1 MADQINIKDV
11 LDSMMGDQESINV
24 LADYLG
30 YTVGKNPVNPDSD
43 LRIYFTDK
51 TEDKNTGVMSVLALP
66 DLDENSNTIQIRK
79 LYEQVIDIKD
89 NQLGSDFSV
98 SVVGFIGK
106 KRLVFFPMVGG
117 NRDTRLDINPKTVD
131 IDLYKRNLNYLK
143 NDQIVVEESPFGF
156 GAEIK
161 IDDKAFRRELS
172 SGFLTMV
179 SLYRKKLSEW
189 ITASDLKKYLE
200 NLVSDKAK
208 IYIEQNNIDALVQ
221 DDSYK
226 RVLSTVVDTISLR
239 QLMRRFLEGY
249 YGPDSFNVDG
259 IALGVGDGTL
269 DEAIEKAVNIAKN
282 VSEEK
287 KIKKLNK
294 EKTPIGQLDLFDA
307 SFTSEEL
314 DATSQVQ
321 VKDGQEDYLADLSK
335 KATKQFELAYGGDL
349 FAGSI
354 GDASTKID
362 NELAKQND
370 VDWAKPYIDTKEGN
384 FSFRFEDM
392 PPEAIEKQYED
403 SMSQNV
409 QITLDK
415 ETNKP
420 VVFFGDDEV
429 EQKNKGAYYTDQHF
443 VDYMVNQTVA
453 VEFQKRYDA
462 IKASLKDGDI
472 TQIDEAIKH
481 LLDLKIAD
489 FSCGGGSFLRGAFL
503 KIAEQF
509 PMLNA
514 LDYPQEIR
522 DKYDFLSNSENS
534 QYLWED
540 YVMKHMIY
548 GVDIDYKAIIIASLT
563 LTLSSLEHKPKNTKL
578 PQLIGRTLI
587 HANSLINA
595 VPYYKRE
602 EVFGKYK
609 KDIAKLRKLKST
621 DFDAF
626 IKLRDELTEKVI
638 TEAGDVSKYASFLEI
653 NCIEFCLPEI
663 FFNEDGTLKPHG
675 GLDIIIGNP
684 PWEIWKPNSDEFFSE
699 YDASYRGLP
708 NKRAKKKLEKEII
721 AKMPDVAEKWQD
733 EQDRIKAGSKYYRS
747 TDNFHYQTWKVNG
760 RKTSSDLNLYKVS
773 LERFTQLAK
782 DNALFSILVPDNF
795 ATDNGSTGLRHL
807 VIDHYE
813 LDEFLS
819 FENRKHIFAAVDGR
833 YKFAVL
839 TFKGKNPNLKEENAK
854 NNATFRTFF
863 YRKNLDD
870 LNNNEIKMQYP
881 FSFLFNMEPE
891 RYAMVE
897 SRNKAIFNLFRKIRT
912 TFQPLRDSQLIKFGN
927 DFHKTNDADKF
938 IDVEKASDSD
948 IPLYEGKYINQFLI
962 KPKEIQYVIPQNI
975 VTKKIKDDIKTYRI
989 VLRAVARAT
998 DKRSLIGTLLPP
1010 QNSCM
1015 NSLLIQKKA
1024 TDTSLA
1030 DKLFILGMLNSYV
1043 IDFILRQLISMNINQ
1058 IYLQQLPIPKDS
1070 DITDSP
1076 QIVQIT
1082 KELLKE
1088 NKGYYNDLD
1097 DVVRGDAYQNYGH
1110 DDLVAELNARIMI
1123 DFKLTRQEIVTLMHT
1138 FESAT
1143 HTKGVQ
1149 DETQRILDCYDRLS
1163 EEE

>member
-1 MADQINIKDV
+1 MADQIQIKDV

-30 YTVGKNPVNPDSD
+30 YTIGKNPVNPDSN

-51 TEDKNTGVMSVLALP
+51 TEGKSTGVMAVLAMP
-66 DLDENSNTIQIRK
+66 DLNEDSNIIQIRK
-79 LYEQVIDIKD
+79 LYEQVIDIKN

-98 SVVGFIGK
+98 SVVGFVGK

-117 NRDTRLDINPKTVD
+117 NRDTRLDINPQTVD

-143 NDQIVVEESPFGF
+143 NDSIVVEESPFGF

-208 IYIEQNNIDALVQ
+208 VYIEQNNINELVQ

-226 RVLSTVVDTISLR
+226 KVLSTVVDTISLR

-269 DEAIEKAVNIAKN
+269 DEAIE
-282 VSEEK
+282 
-287 KIKKLNK
+287 
-294 EKTPIGQLDLFDA
+294 DA
-307 SFTSEEL
+307 
-314 DATSQVQ
+314 A
-321 VKDGQEDYLADLSK
+321 
-335 KATKQFELAYGGDL
+335 
-349 FAGSI
+349 
-354 GDASTKID
+354 TKID
-362 NELAKQND
+362 NEVAKQND

-462 IKASLKDGDI
+462 IKTSLKAGDI
-472 TQIDEAIKH
+472 TQIDNAIKH

-514 LDYPQEIR
+514 LDFPQEIR

-602 EVFGKYK
+602 EVFSKYT

-621 DFDAF
+621 DFSAF
-626 IKLRDELTEKVI
+626 TKLRDYLTEKVLP
-638 TEAGDVSKYASFLEI
+638 EAGDVSKYASFLEI
-653 NCIEFCLPEI
+653 SCIEFCLPEI
-663 FFNEDGTLKPHG
+663 FFNEDGTLKSHG
-675 GLDIIIGNP
+675 GLDIVIGNP
-684 PWEIWKPNSDEFFSE
+684 PWEVWIPNADEFFSE
-699 YDASYRGLP
+699 YDQSYRKLP
-708 NKRAKKKLEKEII
+708 TKKAKKKLEKALKEKFPEIE
-721 AKMPDVAEKWQD
+721 EKWNE
-733 EQDRIKAGSKYYRS
+733 EQKKYKAGSKYFTSSNAFRFQ
-747 TDNFHYQTWKVNG
+747 NWKVDG
-760 RKTSSDLNLYKVS
+760 KKAPAHLNLYKS
-773 LERFTQLAK
+773 AIERFSQLGK
-782 DNALFSILVPDNF
+782 IDGKYSILVPDNF
-795 ATDNGSTGLRHL
+795 ATDNGAAGLRHL
-807 VIDHYE
+807 LFDHYHVM
-813 LDEFLS
+813 EFLS
-819 FENRKHIFAAVDGR
+819 FANRKKIFKAVDIR
-833 YKFAVL
+833 YKFGCL
-839 TFKGKNPNLKEENAK
+839 TYEGKDQSNKD
-854 NNATFRTFF
+854 NNFNVFF
-863 YRKNLDD
+863 YQTDLEN
-870 LNNNEIKMQYP
+870 LNNSSAKYRYP
-881 FSFLFNMEPE
+881 INFLKQVEPE
-891 RYAMVE
+891 GYNMVE
-897 SRNKAIFNLFRKIRT
+897 TPDKKTFDLFRKIQTAFPLLRESKIISFSYELNRT
-912 TFQPLRDSQLIKFGN
+912 YDSTLFNPINNG
-927 DFHKTNDADKF
+927 
-938 IDVEKASDSD
+938 SDQ
-948 IPLYEGKYINQFLI
+948 IPMYEGKYMNQFKLLPSKVKYGI
-962 KPKEIQYVIPQNI
+962 KSDQIPNALTSK
-975 VTKKIKDDIKTYRI
+975 VNSYRI
-989 VLRAVARAT
+989 ALRTVASAT
-998 DKRSLIGTLLPP
+998 NQRSLIATLLPP
-1010 QNSCM
+1010 NTISS
-1015 NSLLIQKKA
+1015 NSLVTQNMPTKMKL
-1024 TDTSLA
+1024 S
-1030 DKLFILGMLNSYV
+1030 DKLFILGVLNSYV
-1043 IDFILRQLISMNINQ
+1043 LDFILRQLISINVNN
-1058 IYLQQLPIPKDS
+1058 IYLRRLPL
-1070 DITDSP
+1070 P
-1076 QIVQIT
+1076 QKVDFRDADKIIEIVAY
-1082 KELLKE
+1082 LLKE
-1088 NKGYYNDLD
+1088 NTGYYNDLKGLAFG
-1097 DVVRGDAYQNYGH
+1097 DVYQNYDH
-1110 DDLVAELNARIMI
+1110 DQLVADLNARIMI
-1123 DFKLTRQEIVTLMHT
+1123 DFNLTRQEVVTLMHT
-1138 FESAT
+1138 FESAN
-1143 HTKGVQ
+1143 HMKDVQ
-1149 DETQRILDCYDRLS
+1149 DETQRILDSYDRLS
-1163 EEE
+1163 EEN

>member
-1 MADQINIKDV
+1 MVDKIHIKDV

-51 TEDKNTGVMSVLALP
+51 TEDKSTGVMAVLAMP
-66 DLDENSNTIQIRK
+66 DLNENSNTIQIRK
-79 LYEQVIDIKD
+79 LYEQVIDIKN

-106 KRLVFFPMVGG
+106 KRLVFFPMIGG
-117 NRDTRLDINPKTVD
+117 NRDTRLDINPKTVN

-143 NDQIVVEESPFGF
+143 NDSIVVEESPFGF

-161 IDDKAFRRELS
+161 IDDRAFRRELS
-172 SGFLTMV
+172 SGFLTTV

-208 IYIEQNNIDALVQ
+208 VYIEQNNISALVQ

-226 RVLSTVVDTISLR
+226 KVLSTVVDTISLR

-259 IALGVGDGTL
+259 IALGVGSGTL

-287 KIKKLNK
+287 DIKKLNRQ
-294 EKTPIGQLDLFDA
+294 KTSIEQLDIFKA
-307 SFTSEEL
+307 SFTPEEL
-314 DATSQVQ
+314 EATSQVQ
-321 VKDGQEDYLADLSK
+321 VKEGKKGYLADLSK
-335 KATKQFELAYGGDL
+335 KASKQFELAYGGDL

-354 GDASTKID
+354 GDAATKID
-362 NELAKQND
+362 NELANQND
-370 VDWAKPYIDTKEGN
+370 VDWVKPYVDTKEGN

-472 TQIDEAIKH
+472 KEIDKSIKH
-481 LLDLKIAD
+481 LLNLKIAD

-509 PMLNA
+509 NMLNS
-514 LDYPQEIR
+514 LDFPQEIR
-522 DKYDFLSNSENS
+522 DKYDFLTNKEDS

-548 GVDIDYKAIIIASLT
+548 GVDIDYKAVIISSLT

-602 EVFGKYK
+602 NVFSKYQK
-609 KDIAKLRKLKST
+609 EIAKLRKLKFT
-621 DFDAF
+621 DFNAF
-626 IKLRDELTEKVI
+626 IKLRDELTEKVLP
-638 TEAGDVSKYASFLEI
+638 EAGDVSKYASFIEI

-675 GLDIIIGNP
+675 GLDIVIGNP

-699 YDASYRGLP
+699 YDASYRSLP
-708 NKRAKKKLEKEII
+708 NKRAKKQLEKKII
-721 AKMPDVAEKWQD
+721 TKMPNVAEKWQD

-773 LERFTQLAK
+773 LERFAQLAK
-782 DNALFSILVPDNF
+782 DNASFSILVPDNF
-795 ATDNGSTGLRHL
+795 ATDNGSTGIRHL
-807 VIDHYE
+807 VIDHYK
-813 LDEFLS
+813 LNEFLS
-819 FENRKHIFAAVDGR
+819 FENKKGIFEAVHR
-833 YKFAVL
+833 SYKFAVL
-839 TFKGKNPNLKEENAK
+839 TFGNKKTEKEASFK
-854 NNATFRTFF
+854 AFF
-863 YRKNLDD
+863 YRHDLSD
-870 LNNNEIKMQYP
+870 LNNDEVKLDYP
-881 FSFLFNMEPE
+881 LSFLFEMEPE

-897 SRNKAIFNLFRKIRT
+897 ARNTVIFNLFRKIRA
-912 TFQPLRDSQLIKFGN
+912 TFSPLRDTKLIKFSR
-927 DFHKTNDADKF
+927 DFDGTNDADLF
-938 IDVEKASDSD
+938 ISVSQATNKD
-948 IPLYEGKYINQFLI
+948 IPLYEGKYINQFRI
-962 KPKEIQYVIPQNI
+962 MPDKIAY
-975 VTKKIKDDIKTYRI
+975 KIKRDSVEKRVGDLYKEYRI
-989 VLRAVARAT
+989 GLRKVARST
-998 DKRSLIGTLLPP
+998 DKRSLIATLLPP
-1010 QNSCM
+1010 NVTSTY
-1015 NSLLIQKKA
+1015 SLQVQRNVEQTPLKNQ
-1024 TDTSLA
+1024 L
-1030 DKLFILGMLNSYV
+1030 LYLGFINSYTV
-1043 IDFILRQLISMNINQ
+1043 DFALRQLISINISQ
-1058 IYLQQLPIPKDS
+1058 ISLQQLPIPKIEEIKDAAN
-1070 DITDSP
+1070 II
-1076 QIVQIT
+1076 QIS

-1088 NKGYYNDLD
+1088 NDGYYQDLD
-1097 DVVRGDAYQNYGH
+1097 DLVHGDAYQGYSH
-1110 DDLVAELNARIMI
+1110 DELVAELNARVML
-1123 DFKLTRQEIVTLMHT
+1123 DFNLTRQEVVTLMHT
-1138 FESAT
+1138 FESAA
-1143 HTKGVQ
+1143 HKKEVQ
-1149 DETQRILDCYDRLS
+1149 EETQRILDCYDRLS
-1163 EEE
+1163 EDR

>member
-51 TEDKNTGVMSVLALP
+51 TEDKSTGVMAALALP

-98 SVVGFIGK
+98 SVIGFIGK

-143 NDQIVVEESPFGF
+143 NDSIVVEESPFGF

-208 IYIEQNNIDALVQ
+208 VYIEQNNIDALVQ
-221 DDSYK
+221 DESYK
-226 RVLSTVVDTISLR
+226 KVLSTVVDTISLR

-259 IALGVGDGTL
+259 IALGVGGGTL
-269 DEAIEKAVNIAKN
+269 DEAIERAVNIAKN

-294 EKTPIGQLDLFDA
+294 QKTPIGQLDLFDA
-307 SFTSEEL
+307 SFTPEEL

-321 VKDGQEDYLADLSK
+321 VKDGQEDYLANLSK
-335 KATKQFELAYGGDL
+335 KASKQFELAYGGDL

-354 GDASTKID
+354 GDAATKID

-472 TQIDEAIKH
+472 TKIDEAIKH
-481 LLDLKIAD
+481 LLDLKVAD

-548 GVDIDYKAIIIASLT
+548 GVDIDYKAIIISSLT

-602 EVFGKYK
+602 EVFSKYQ

-626 IKLRDELTEKVI
+626 MKLRDELTEKVI

-663 FFNEDGTLKPHG
+663 FFNEDGTLKAHG
-675 GLDIIIGNP
+675 GLDIVIGNP

-699 YDASYRGLP
+699 YDPSYRSLP
-708 NKRAKKKLEKEII
+708 NKRAKKELEKEII
-721 AKMPDVAEKWQD
+721 AKMPSVAERWQN
-733 EQDRIKAGSKYYRS
+733 EFDRIKAGSKYYHS
-747 TDNFHYQTWKVNG
+747 TDNFHYQTWRVNG
-760 RKTSSDLNLYKVS
+760 RKTSSDFNLYKVS
-773 LERFTQLAK
+773 LERFVQLAK
-782 DNALFSILVPDNF
+782 DDASFSILVPDNF
-795 ATDNGSTGLRHL
+795 ATDNGSTGIRHL
-807 VIDHYE
+807 VMDHFK

-819 FENRKHIFAAVDGR
+819 FENRKSIFAAVDNR

-839 TFKGKNPNLKEENAK
+839 TFSGKKEEK
-854 NNATFRTFF
+854 ATAFKAFF
-863 YRKNLDD
+863 YRQDLSD
-870 LNNNEIKMQYP
+870 LNNSGIKMAYP
-881 FSFLFNMEPE
+881 FNFLFEMEPE

-897 SRNKAIFNLFRKIRT
+897 SRNKTIFNLFRKIRT
-912 TFQPLRDSQLIKFGN
+912 TFKPLRDTNLFKVHH
-927 DFHKTNDADKF
+927 DFDKTKDANKF
-938 IDVEKASDSD
+938 ISIKKATKQD
-948 IPLYEGKYINQFLI
+948 IPLYEGKFINQFVI
-962 KPKEIQYVIPQNI
+962 KPEEIQYAISRDTVER
-975 VTKKIKDDIKTYRI
+975 KTNGDVNFYRI
-989 VLRAVARAT
+989 AFRTIARAT
-998 DKRSLIGTLLPP
+998 DKRSLIVTLLPP
-1010 QNSCM
+1010 QTSSVH
-1015 NSLLIQKKA
+1015 SLFSEKF
-1024 TDTSLA
+1024 A
-1030 DKLFILGMLNSYV
+1030 DKVTLKDEIFIVGILNSYE
-1043 IDFILRQLISMNINQ
+1043 IDFLLRQLISANVSLIFV
-1058 IYLQQLPIPKDS
+1058 QQMPVPKMDEVKDS
-1070 DITDSP
+1070 S
-1076 QIVQIT
+1076 QIVQISKT
-1082 KELLKE
+1082 LLQE
-1088 NKGYYNDLD
+1088 NKGYYQDLD
-1097 DVVRGDAYQNYGH
+1097 ELVHGDAYQGYSH
-1110 DDLVAELNARIMI
+1110 DELIAELNARVML
-1123 DFKLTRQEIVTLMHT
+1123 DFNLTRQEIVTLMHT
-1138 FESAT
+1138 FESAN
-1143 HTKGVQ
+1143 HTKDVQ
-1149 DETQRILDCYDRLS
+1149 DETQRILDCYDKLS
-1163 EEE
+1163 EEK

>member
-1 MADQINIKDV
+1 MVDKIHIKDV

-51 TEDKNTGVMSVLALP
+51 TEDKSTGVMAVLAMP
-66 DLDENSNTIQIRK
+66 DLNENSNTIQIRK
-79 LYEQVIDIKD
+79 LYEQVVDIKN

-98 SVVGFIGK
+98 SVVGCIGK

-143 NDQIVVEESPFGF
+143 NTSIVVEESPFGF

-208 IYIEQNNIDALVQ
+208 VYIEQNNISGLVQ
-221 DDSYK
+221 DESYK
-226 RVLSTVVDTISLR
+226 KVVSTVVDTISLR

-259 IALGVGDGTL
+259 IALGVGSGTL

-287 KIKKLNK
+287 DIKKLNRQ
-294 EKTPIGQLDLFDA
+294 KTSIEQLDIFKA
-307 SFTSEEL
+307 SFTPEEL
-314 DATSQVQ
+314 EATSQVQ
-321 VKDGQEDYLADLSK
+321 VKEGKKGYLADLSK
-335 KATKQFELAYGGDL
+335 KASKQFELAYGGDL

-354 GDASTKID
+354 GDAATKID
-362 NELAKQND
+362 NELANQND
-370 VDWAKPYIDTKEGN
+370 VDWVKPYVDTKEGN

-472 TQIDEAIKH
+472 TKIDEAIKY

-509 PMLNA
+509 NMLNS
-514 LDYPQEIR
+514 LDFPQEIR
-522 DKYDFLSNSENS
+522 DKYDFLANKEDS

-548 GVDIDYKAIIIASLT
+548 GVDIDYKAVIISSLT

-602 EVFGKYK
+602 EVFSKYQ
-609 KDIAKLRKLKST
+609 KDIAKLRKLKFA

-626 IKLRDELTEKVI
+626 IKLRDKLTEKVLP
-638 TEAGDVSKYASFLEI
+638 EAGDVSKYASFLEI

-675 GLDIIIGNP
+675 GLDIVIGNP
-684 PWEIWKPNSDEFFSE
+684 PWEIWQPNSDEFFSE
-699 YDASYRGLP
+699 YDPSYRGLS
-708 NKRAKKKLEKEII
+708 NKTKKKHLEKDLFNKFPELSD
-721 AKMPDVAEKWQD
+721 KWENEKK
-733 EQDRIKAGSKYYRS
+733 R
-747 TDNFHYQTWKVNG
+747 YQTGSIYFNSKTSFKYQNWIVDG
-760 RKTSSDLNLYKVS
+760 RKTASHVNLYKIA
-773 LERFTQLAK
+773 LERFTQLIK
-782 DNALFSILVPDNF
+782 KNARVSILVPDNF

-807 VIDHYE
+807 IIDRFQINEY
-813 LDEFLS
+813 LS
-819 FENRKHIFAAVDGR
+819 FSNRKKIFSAVDER
-833 YKFAVL
+833 FKFACL
-839 TFKGKNPNLKEENAK
+839 TFLTSKEVVNSFKA
-854 NNATFRTFF
+854 FF
-863 YRKNLDD
+863 YRTQLEDLVKSEEKLDYSIKF
-870 LNNNEIKMQYP
+870 LKEI
-881 FSFLFNMEPE
+881 EPE
-891 RYAMVE
+891 RYAMIE
-897 SRNKAIFNLFRKIRT
+897 APNQELFNLFKKIRLSYK
-912 TFQPLRDSQLIKFGN
+912 PLGETKLFRVSDDFNKTKYADRFINWDS
-927 DFHKTNDADKF
+927 
-938 IDVEKASDSD
+938 ASDSD
-948 IPLYEGKYINQFLI
+948 IPLYEGKFMNQFTIFPDKLV
-962 KPKEIQYVIPQNI
+962 Y
-975 VTKKIKDDIKTYRI
+975 KISEKDVQKRLGDDYKGYRI
-989 VLRAVARAT
+989 VFRRVASST
-998 DKRSLIGTLLPP
+998 NQRSLIATLLPP
-1010 QNSCM
+1010 NVTSTNSIFAQRDITRV
-1015 NSLLIQKKA
+1015 SLP
-1024 TDTSLA
+1024 
-1030 DKLFILGMLNSYV
+1030 DKLFIVGILNSYV
-1043 IDFILRQLISMNINQ
+1043 IDFVLRQLVQMTINY
-1058 IYLQQLPIPKDS
+1058 IYLKQLPIPSSNQFKDA
-1070 DITDSP
+1070 DNII
-1076 QIVQIT
+1076 QIV
-1082 KELLKE
+1082 KELLQE
-1088 NKGYYNDLD
+1088 NKGYYQDLD
-1097 DVVRGDAYQNYGH
+1097 DLVQGDAYQGYSH
-1110 DDLVAELNARIMI
+1110 DELIAELNARVML
-1123 DFKLTRQEIVTLMHT
+1123 DFNLTRQEVVTLMHT
-1138 FESAT
+1138 FESAA
-1143 HTKGVQ
+1143 HKKDVQ
-1149 DETQRILDCYDRLS
+1149 EETQRILDCYDKLS
-1163 EEE
+1163 EDK

>member
-1 MADQINIKDV
+1 MI
-11 LDSMMGDQESINV
+11 
-24 LADYLG
+24 
-30 YTVGKNPVNPDSD
+30 
-43 LRIYFTDK
+43 
-51 TEDKNTGVMSVLALP
+51 
-66 DLDENSNTIQIRK
+66 
-79 LYEQVIDIKD
+79 
-89 NQLGSDFSV
+89 
-98 SVVGFIGK
+98 
-106 KRLVFFPMVGG
+106 GG
-117 NRDTRLDINPKTVD
+117 NRDTRLDINPKTVN

-143 NDQIVVEESPFGF
+143 NDTIVVEESPFGF

-172 SGFLTMV
+172 SGFLTTV

-226 RVLSTVVDTISLR
+226 KVLSTVVDTISLR

-259 IALGVGDGTL
+259 IALGVGSGTL

-287 KIKKLNK
+287 DIKKLNRQ
-294 EKTPIGQLDLFDA
+294 KTSIEQLDIFKA
-307 SFTSEEL
+307 SFTPEEL
-314 DATSQVQ
+314 EATSQVQ
-321 VKDGQEDYLADLSK
+321 VKEGKKGYLADLSK
-335 KATKQFELAYGGDL
+335 KASKQFELAYGGDL

-354 GDASTKID
+354 GDAATKID
-362 NELAKQND
+362 NELANQND
-370 VDWAKPYIDTKEGN
+370 VDWVKPYVDTKEGN

-472 TQIDEAIKH
+472 KEIDKSIKH
-481 LLDLKIAD
+481 LLNLKIAD

-509 PMLNA
+509 NMLNS
-514 LDYPQEIR
+514 LDFPQEIR
-522 DKYDFLSNSENS
+522 DKYDFLTNKEDS

-548 GVDIDYKAIIIASLT
+548 GVDIDYKAVIISSLT

-602 EVFGKYK
+602 NVFSKYQK
-609 KDIAKLRKLKST
+609 EIAKLRKLKFT
-621 DFDAF
+621 DFNAF
-626 IKLRDELTEKVI
+626 IKLRDELTEKVLP
-638 TEAGDVSKYASFLEI
+638 EAGDVSKYASFIEI

-675 GLDIIIGNP
+675 GLDIVIGNP

-699 YDASYRGLP
+699 YDASYRSLP
-708 NKRAKKKLEKEII
+708 NKRAKKQLEKKII
-721 AKMPDVAEKWQD
+721 TKMPNVAEKWQD

-773 LERFTQLAK
+773 LERFAQLAK
-782 DNALFSILVPDNF
+782 DNASFSILVPDNF
-795 ATDNGSTGLRHL
+795 ATDNGSTGIRHL
-807 VIDHYE
+807 VIDHYK
-813 LDEFLS
+813 LNEFLS
-819 FENRKHIFAAVDGR
+819 FENKKGIFEAVHR
-833 YKFAVL
+833 SYKFAVL
-839 TFKGKNPNLKEENAK
+839 TFGNKKTEKEASFK
-854 NNATFRTFF
+854 AFF
-863 YRKNLDD
+863 YRHDLSD
-870 LNNNEIKMQYP
+870 LNNDEVKLDYP
-881 FSFLFNMEPE
+881 LSFLFEMEPE

-897 SRNKAIFNLFRKIRT
+897 ARNTVIFNLFRKIRA
-912 TFQPLRDSQLIKFGN
+912 TFSPLRDTKLIKFSR
-927 DFHKTNDADKF
+927 DFDGTNDADLF
-938 IDVEKASDSD
+938 ISVSQATNKD
-948 IPLYEGKYINQFLI
+948 IPLYEGKYINQFRI
-962 KPKEIQYVIPQNI
+962 MPDKIAY
-975 VTKKIKDDIKTYRI
+975 KIKRDSVEKRVGDLYKEYRI
-989 VLRAVARAT
+989 GLRKVASST
-998 DKRSLIGTLLPP
+998 NKRSLIATLLPP
-1010 QNSCM
+1010 NVTSTY
-1015 NSLLIQKKA
+1015 SLQVQRNVEQTPLKNQ
-1024 TDTSLA
+1024 L
-1030 DKLFILGMLNSYV
+1030 LYLGFINSYTV
-1043 IDFILRQLISMNINQ
+1043 DFAL
-1058 IYLQQLPIPKDS
+1058 
-1070 DITDSP
+1070 
-1076 QIVQIT
+1076 
-1082 KELLKE
+1082 
-1088 NKGYYNDLD
+1088 
-1097 DVVRGDAYQNYGH
+1097 
-1110 DDLVAELNARIMI
+1110 
-1123 DFKLTRQEIVTLMHT
+1123 
-1138 FESAT
+1138 
-1143 HTKGVQ
+1143 
-1149 DETQRILDCYDRLS
+1149 ETVKFFV
-1163 EEE
+1163 

>member
-1 MADQINIKDV
+1 MVDKTHIKDV

-30 YTVGKNPVNPDSD
+30 YTVGKNPVNPGSD

-51 TEDKNTGVMSVLALP
+51 TEDKSTGVMAVLAMP
-66 DLDENSNTIQIRK
+66 DLNENSNTIQIRK
-79 LYEQVIDIKD
+79 LYEQVIDIKN

-117 NRDTRLDINPKTVD
+117 NRDTRLDINPETVD

-143 NDQIVVEESPFGF
+143 NDSIVVEESPFGF

-208 IYIEQNNIDALVQ
+208 VYIEQNNISDLVQ
-221 DDSYK
+221 DESYK
-226 RVLSTVVDTISLR
+226 KVLSTVVDTISLR

-259 IALGVGDGTL
+259 IALGVGSGTL

-287 KIKKLNK
+287 DIKKLNRQ
-294 EKTPIGQLDLFDA
+294 KTSIEQLDIFEA
-307 SFTSEEL
+307 SFTPEEVE
-314 DATSQVQ
+314 ATSQVQ
-321 VKDGQEDYLADLSK
+321 VKEGKKDYLADLSK
-335 KATKQFELAYGGDL
+335 KASKQFELAYGGDL

-354 GDASTKID
+354 GDAATKID

-370 VDWAKPYIDTKEGN
+370 VDWAKPYVDTKEGN

-514 LDYPQEIR
+514 LDFPQEIR

-548 GVDIDYKAIIIASLT
+548 GVDIDYKAIIISSLT

-602 EVFGKYK
+602 EVFSKYT

-621 DFDAF
+621 DFSAF
-626 IKLRDELTEKVI
+626 TKLRDELTEKVI
-638 TEAGDVSKYASFLEI
+638 SEAGDVSKYASFLEI

-663 FFNEDGTLKPHG
+663 FFNEDGTLKAHG
-675 GLDIIIGNP
+675 GLDIVIGNP

-699 YDASYRGLP
+699 YEASYRGLP

-782 DNALFSILVPDNF
+782 DSALFSILVPDNF

-807 VIDHYE
+807 VIDNYK
-813 LDEFLS
+813 LNEFLS
-819 FENRKHIFAAVDGR
+819 FENRKGIFEAVDNR

-839 TFKGKNPNLKEENAK
+839 SFDGENK
-854 NNATFRTFF
+854 HSSNANTDFRAFF
-863 YRKNLDD
+863 YRRDLGD
-870 LNNNEIKMQYP
+870 LNNNELKMHYP
-881 FSFLFNMEPE
+881 FDFLFNMEPE

-897 SRNKAIFNLFRKIRT
+897 SRNKNIFDLFRKIRT
-912 TFQPLRDSQLIKFGN
+912 TFKPLRDTNMIAFRR
-927 DFHKTNDADKF
+927 DFDRTNDSDKF
-938 IDVEKASDSD
+938 ISIQDATKEDV
-948 IPLYEGKYINQFLI
+948 PLYEGKYINQFVI
-962 KPKEIQYVIPQNI
+962 KPENI
-975 VTKKIKDDIKTYRI
+975 EYAISKNTVEQKIKGDIDTYRI
-989 VLRAVARAT
+989 ALRAIASST
-998 DKRSLIGTLLPP
+998 NKRSLIVTLLPP
-1010 QNSCM
+1010 ESSSVH
-1015 NSLLIQKKA
+1015 SLFSEKN
-1024 TDTSLA
+1024 A
-1030 DKLFILGMLNSYV
+1030 DKVSLKEKLFMVGVLNSYV
-1043 IDFILRQLISMNINQ
+1043 IDFILRQLISVNVSLIFV
-1058 IYLQQLPIPKDS
+1058 QQLPIPKMAEVKDAQ
-1070 DITDSP
+1070 
-1076 QIVQIT
+1076 QIIQIS
-1082 KELLKE
+1082 KELFKE
-1088 NKGYYNDLD
+1088 NMGYYQDFDRL
-1097 DVVRGDAYQNYGH
+1097 VPGDAYQGYSH
-1110 DDLVAELNARIMI
+1110 DELIAELNARIML
-1123 DFKLTRQEIVTLMHT
+1123 DFNLTRQEVVTLMHT
-1138 FESAT
+1138 FEST
-1143 HTKGVQ
+1143 NHTKDVQ

-1163 EEE
+1163 EES

>member
-1 MADQINIKDV
+1 MVDKIHITDV

-51 TEDKNTGVMSVLALP
+51 TEDKNTGVMAVLALP

-89 NQLGSDFSV
+89 NQLGSDFSA

-200 NLVSDKAK
+200 SLVSDKAK
-208 IYIEQNNIDALVQ
+208 VYIEQNNIDALVQ
-221 DDSYK
+221 DESYK
-226 RVLSTVVDTISLR
+226 KVLSTVVDTISLR

-287 KIKKLNK
+287 EIKKLNK

-307 SFTSEEL
+307 SFTPEEL

-321 VKDGQEDYLADLSK
+321 VKDGQKDYLADLSK
-335 KATKQFELAYGGDL
+335 KASKQFELAYGGDL

-354 GDASTKID
+354 GDAATKID

-472 TQIDEAIKH
+472 DEAIKH

-548 GVDIDYKAIIIASLT
+548 GVDIDYKAIIISSLT

-602 EVFGKYK
+602 EVFSKYQ

-626 IKLRDELTEKVI
+626 MKLRDELTEKVI

-663 FFNEDGTLKPHG
+663 FFNEDGTLKAHG
-675 GLDIIIGNP
+675 GLDIVIGNP

-699 YDASYRGLP
+699 YDPSYRSLP
-708 NKRAKKKLEKEII
+708 NKRAKKELEKEII
-721 AKMPDVAEKWQD
+721 AKMPSVAERWQN
-733 EQDRIKAGSKYYRS
+733 EFDRIKAGSKYYHS
-747 TDNFHYQTWKVNG
+747 TDNFHYQTWRVNG
-760 RKTSSDLNLYKVS
+760 RKTSSDFNLYKVS
-773 LERFTQLAK
+773 LERFVQLAK
-782 DNALFSILVPDNF
+782 DDASFSILVPDNF
-795 ATDNGSTGLRHL
+795 ATDNGSTGIRHL
-807 VIDHYE
+807 VMDHFK

-819 FENRKHIFAAVDGR
+819 FENRKSIFAAVDNR

-839 TFKGKNPNLKEENAK
+839 TFSGKKEEK
-854 NNATFRTFF
+854 ATAFKAFF
-863 YRKNLDD
+863 YRQDLSD
-870 LNNNEIKMQYP
+870 LNNSGIKMAYP
-881 FSFLFNMEPE
+881 FNFLFEMEPE

-897 SRNKAIFNLFRKIRT
+897 SRNKTIFNLFRKIRT
-912 TFQPLRDSQLIKFGN
+912 TFKPLRDTNLFKVHH
-927 DFHKTNDADKF
+927 DFDKTKDANKF
-938 IDVEKASDSD
+938 ISIKKATKQD
-948 IPLYEGKYINQFLI
+948 IPLYEGKFINQFVI
-962 KPKEIQYVIPQNI
+962 KPEEIQYAISRDTVER
-975 VTKKIKDDIKTYRI
+975 KTNGDVNFYRI
-989 VLRAVARAT
+989 AFRTIARAT
-998 DKRSLIGTLLPP
+998 DKRSLIVTLLPP
-1010 QNSCM
+1010 QTSSVH
-1015 NSLLIQKKA
+1015 SLFSEKF
-1024 TDTSLA
+1024 A
-1030 DKLFILGMLNSYV
+1030 DKVTLKDKIFIVGILNSYV
-1043 IDFILRQLISMNINQ
+1043 IDFLLRQLISANVSLIFV
-1058 IYLQQLPIPKDS
+1058 QQMPVPKMDEVKDS
-1070 DITDSP
+1070 S
-1076 QIVQIT
+1076 QIVQISKT
-1082 KELLKE
+1082 LLQE
-1088 NKGYYNDLD
+1088 NKGYYQDLD
-1097 DVVRGDAYQNYGH
+1097 ELVHGDAYQGYSH
-1110 DDLVAELNARIMI
+1110 DELIAELNARVML
-1123 DFKLTRQEIVTLMHT
+1123 DFNLTRQEIVTLMHT
-1138 FESAT
+1138 FESAN
-1143 HTKGVQ
+1143 HTKDVQ
-1149 DETQRILDCYDRLS
+1149 DETQRILDCYDKLS
-1163 EEE
+1163 EEK

>member
-1 MADQINIKDV
+1 MADQIQIKDV
-11 LDSMMGDQESINV
+11 LDRMMGDQESINV

-30 YTVGKNPVNPDSD
+30 YTVGKNPVNPDSN

-51 TEDKNTGVMSVLALP
+51 TEDKSTGVMAVLAMP
-66 DLDENSNTIQIRK
+66 DLNEDSNIIQIRK
-79 LYEQVIDIKD
+79 LYEQVIDIKN

-98 SVVGFIGK
+98 SVVGFVGK

-143 NDQIVVEESPFGF
+143 NDSIVVEESPFGF

-208 IYIEQNNIDALVQ
+208 VYIEQNNINELVQ

-226 RVLSTVVDTISLR
+226 KVLSTVVDTISLR

-294 EKTPIGQLDLFDA
+294 QKTPIGQLDLFDA
-307 SFTSEEL
+307 SFTPEEL

-321 VKDGQEDYLADLSK
+321 VKDGQEDYLANLSK
-335 KATKQFELAYGGDL
+335 KASKQFELAYGGDL

-354 GDASTKID
+354 GDAATKID

-462 IKASLKDGDI
+462 IKASLKAGDI
-472 TQIDEAIKH
+472 TQIDNAIKH

-514 LDYPQEIR
+514 LDFPQEIR
-522 DKYDFLSNSENS
+522 DKYAFLSNSENS

-602 EVFGKYK
+602 EVFSKYT

-621 DFDAF
+621 DFSAF
-626 IKLRDELTEKVI
+626 TKLRDELTEKVI
-638 TEAGDVSKYASFLEI
+638 SEAGDVSKYASFLEI

-663 FFNEDGTLKPHG
+663 FFNEDGTLKSHG
-675 GLDIIIGNP
+675 GLDIVIGNP
-684 PWEIWKPNSDEFFSE
+684 PWEIWMPNSDEFFSE
-699 YDASYRGLP
+699 YDASYRSLS
-708 NKRAKKKLEKEII
+708 NKSKKRQLEKTLFNEFPELSD
-721 AKMPDVAEKWQD
+721 KWEEEKN
-733 EQDRIKAGSKYYRS
+733 RYKLGGNY
-747 TDNFHYQTWKVNG
+747 FHSEDAFQYQKWIVNG
-760 RKTSSDLNLYKVS
+760 KKTTSHINLYKIS

-782 DNALFSILVPDNF
+782 KNALFSILVPDNF
-795 ATDNGSTGLRHL
+795 ATDNGSTGIRHL
-807 VIDHYE
+807 VIDHYR
-813 LDEFLS
+813 LKEFLS
-819 FENRKHIFAAVDGR
+819 FENRNSIFATIDNR

-839 TFKGKNPNLKEENAK
+839 SFNGKEEDNPKDIPA
-854 NNATFRTFF
+854 FRAFF
-863 YRKNLDD
+863 YRRKLND
-870 LNNNEIKMQYP
+870 LNNDEIKMAYP
-881 FSFLFNMEPE
+881 FSFLREMEPE

-897 SRNKAIFNLFRKIRT
+897 SRNKEIFNLFRKIRT
-912 TFQPLRDSQLIKFGN
+912 TFSPLRDTKLIKFHH
-927 DFHKTNDADKF
+927 DFNKTKDANKF
-938 IDVEKASDSD
+938 IGIEEATDQD
-948 IPLYEGKYINQFLI
+948 IPLYEGKSINQFVI
-962 KPKEIQYVIPQNI
+962 KPEEVKYAIS
-975 VTKKIKDDIKTYRI
+975 KDAVKQRINDDVNSYRI
-989 VLRAVARAT
+989 ALRAIARST
-998 DKRSLIGTLLPP
+998 DKRSLIVTLLPP
-1010 QNSCM
+1010 QTSSVH
-1015 NSLLIQKKA
+1015 SLFSEKY
-1024 TDTSLA
+1024 A
-1030 DKLFILGMLNSYV
+1030 DEVPLKNKIFMVGILNSYV
-1043 IDFILRQLISMNINQ
+1043 IDFLLRQLISINVSL
-1058 IYLQQLPIPKDS
+1058 IFVQQMPIPKMDEVKDAS
-1070 DITDSP
+1070 
-1076 QIVQIT
+1076 QIVQIS
-1082 KELLKE
+1082 KALLQE
-1088 NKGYYNDLD
+1088 NKGYYEDLNHL
-1097 DVVRGDAYQNYGH
+1097 VEGDAYQEYSH
-1110 DDLVAELNARIMI
+1110 DELIAELNARVMI
-1123 DFKLTRQEIVTLMHT
+1123 DFNLTRQEIVTLMHT
-1138 FESAT
+1138 FESAN
-1143 HTKGVQ
+1143 HTKDVQ

-1163 EEE
+1163 EEN

>member
-1 MADQINIKDV
+1 MVNQLRIKDI
-11 LDSMMGDQESINV
+11 LNNMAGDQVSVDI
-24 LADYLG
+24 LGSYLG
-30 YTVGKNPVNPDSD
+30 YTVGKNPINPDSN

-51 TEDKNTGVMSVLALP
+51 TEDKNTGVMAVVTMP

-79 LYEQVIDIKD
+79 LYEQVINIKN

-106 KRLVFFPMVGG
+106 KRLVFFPIVGG
-117 NRDTRLDINPKTVD
+117 NRDTRLDINPRTVD
-131 IDLYKRNLNYLK
+131 INLYKRNLNYLK
-143 NDQIVVEESPFGF
+143 NDGIVVEESPFGF

-208 IYIEQNNIDALVQ
+208 VYIEHNNINELVQ
-221 DDSYK
+221 DESYK
-226 RVLSTVVDTISLR
+226 KVLSTVVDTISLR

-287 KIKKLNK
+287 EIKKLNK
-294 EKTPIGQLDLFDA
+294 QKTAIGQLDLFAA
-307 SFTSEEL
+307 SFTPEEIE
-314 DATSQVQ
+314 ATSQIQ
-321 VKDGQEDYLADLSK
+321 VKEDHKDYLADLSK
-335 KATKQFELAYGGDL
+335 NASKQFELAYGGDL

-354 GDASTKID
+354 GDAATKID

-370 VDWAKPYIDTKEGN
+370 VDWVKPYIDTKEGN

-429 EQKNKGAYYTDQHF
+429 EQKNKGAYYTDQRF
-443 VDYMVNQTVA
+443 VDYMVNQTVS
-453 VEFQKRYDA
+453 VEFQNRYDA
-462 IKASLKDGDI
+462 IKASLKEDDI
-472 TQIDEAIKH
+472 TEIDAAIQH

-522 DKYDFLSNSENS
+522 EKYNFLSNSEDS

-548 GVDIDYKAIIIASLT
+548 GVDIDYKAIIISSLT

-602 EVFGKYK
+602 EVFSKYK

-621 DFDAF
+621 NFSAF
-626 IKLRDELTEKVI
+626 VKLRDQLTEKVMS
-638 TEAGDVSKYASFLEI
+638 EAGDVSRYASFLEI

-663 FFNEDGTLKPHG
+663 FFNEDGTLKEHG

-699 YDASYRGLP
+699 YEASYRGLP
-708 NKRAKKKLEKEII
+708 NKHAKKKLEKEII
-721 AKMPDVAEKWQD
+721 AKMPNIAEKWQE
-733 EQDRIKAGSKYYRS
+733 EQDRIKTASKYYRS

-782 DNALFSILVPDNF
+782 DGALFSILVPDNF

-807 VIDHYE
+807 VIDHYK
-813 LDEFLS
+813 LNEFLS
-819 FENRKHIFAAVDGR
+819 FENRKGIFEAVHR
-833 YKFAVL
+833 SYKFAVL
-839 TFKGKNPNLKEENAK
+839 SFDGMNKDLKKTA
-854 NNATFRTFF
+854 FRSFF
-863 YRKNLDD
+863 YRQNLDD
-870 LNNNEIKMQYP
+870 LNNNTLKMLYT
-881 FSFLFNMEPE
+881 FDFLFDMEPE

-897 SRNKAIFNLFRKIRT
+897 ARNKEIFDLFRKIRT
-912 TFQPLRDSQLIKFGN
+912 TFKPLRDSKLIKFGN
-927 DFHKTNDADKF
+927 DFHRTNDADKF
-938 IDVEKASDSD
+938 IEISSASKNDV
-948 IPLYEGKYINQFLI
+948 PLYEGKYMNQFMI
-962 KPKEIQYVIPQNI
+962 EPNKIQYAIARN
-975 VTKKIKDDIKTYRI
+975 KAKEKLGDDFNFYRI
-989 VLRAVARAT
+989 ALRAVASST
-998 DKRSLIGTLLPP
+998 NKRSLIVTLLPP
-1010 QNSCM
+1010 YTSSM
-1015 NSLLIQKKA
+1015 NSLVTQKDAKTMNIA
-1024 TDTSLA
+1024 N
-1030 DKLFILGMLNSYV
+1030 KLFILGMSNSYV
-1043 IDFILRQLISMNINQ
+1043 LDFVLRQLISININQ
-1058 IYLQQLPIPKDS
+1058 IYLQQLPLPK
-1070 DITDSP
+1070 ITDIEDSRN
-1076 QIVQIT
+1076 IIQIT

-1088 NKGYYNDLD
+1088 NKDYYQYL
-1097 DVVRGDAYQNYGH
+1097 
-1110 DDLVAELNARIMI
+1110 DDLVHGNAYQDYNHDKLIAELNARVML
-1123 DFKLTRQEIVTLMHT
+1123 DFNLTRQEVILLMHT
-1138 FESAT
+1138 FESAA
-1143 HTKGVQ
+1143 HKKEIQ
-1149 DETQRILDCYDRLS
+1149 EETQRILDCYDKLS
-1163 EEE
+1163 EES

>member
-1 MADQINIKDV
+1 MADQIQIKDV
-11 LDSMMGDQESINV
+11 LDRMMSDQESINV

-30 YTVGKNPVNPDSD
+30 YTVGKNPVNPDSN

-51 TEDKNTGVMSVLALP
+51 TEDKSTGVMAVLAMP
-66 DLDENSNTIQIRK
+66 DLNEDSNIIQIRK
-79 LYEQVIDIKD
+79 LYEQVIDIKN

-98 SVVGFIGK
+98 SVVGFVGK

-143 NDQIVVEESPFGF
+143 NDSIVVEESPFGF

-208 IYIEQNNIDALVQ
+208 VYIEQNNINELVQ

-226 RVLSTVVDTISLR
+226 KVLSTVVDTISLR

-294 EKTPIGQLDLFDA
+294 QKTPIGQLDLFDA
-307 SFTSEEL
+307 SFTPEEL

-321 VKDGQEDYLADLSK
+321 VKDGQEDYLANLSK
-335 KATKQFELAYGGDL
+335 KASKQFELAYGGDL

-354 GDASTKID
+354 GDAATKID

-462 IKASLKDGDI
+462 IKTSLKDGDI
-472 TQIDEAIKH
+472 SKVDEAIKH

-514 LDYPQEIR
+514 LDFPQEIR
-522 DKYDFLSNSENS
+522 AKYDFLSNSENS

-602 EVFGKYK
+602 EVFSKYQ

-626 IKLRDELTEKVI
+626 MKLRDELTEKVI

-663 FFNEDGTLKPHG
+663 FFNEDGTLKAHG
-675 GLDIIIGNP
+675 GLDIVIGNP

-699 YDASYRGLP
+699 YDPSYRSLP
-708 NKRAKKKLEKEII
+708 NKRAKKELEKEII
-721 AKMPDVAEKWQD
+721 AKMPSVAERWQN
-733 EQDRIKAGSKYYRS
+733 EFDRIKAGSKYYHS
-747 TDNFHYQTWKVNG
+747 TDNFHYQTWRVNG
-760 RKTSSDLNLYKVS
+760 RKTSSDFNLYKVS
-773 LERFTQLAK
+773 LERFVQLAK
-782 DNALFSILVPDNF
+782 DDASFSILVPDNF
-795 ATDNGSTGLRHL
+795 ATDNGSTGIRHL
-807 VIDHYE
+807 VMDHFK

-819 FENRKHIFAAVDGR
+819 FENRKSIFAAVDNR

-839 TFKGKNPNLKEENAK
+839 TFSGKKEEK
-854 NNATFRTFF
+854 ATAFKAFF
-863 YRKNLDD
+863 YRQDLSD
-870 LNNNEIKMQYP
+870 LNNSGIKMAYP
-881 FSFLFNMEPE
+881 FNFLFEMEPE

-897 SRNKAIFNLFRKIRT
+897 SRNKTIFNLFRKIRT
-912 TFQPLRDSQLIKFGN
+912 TFKPLRDTNLFKVHH
-927 DFHKTNDADKF
+927 DFDKTKDANKF
-938 IDVEKASDSD
+938 ISIKKATKQD
-948 IPLYEGKYINQFLI
+948 IPLYEGKFINQFVI
-962 KPKEIQYVIPQNI
+962 KPEEIQYAISRDTVER
-975 VTKKIKDDIKTYRI
+975 KTNGDVNFYRI
-989 VLRAVARAT
+989 AFRTIARAT
-998 DKRSLIGTLLPP
+998 DKRSLIVTLLPP
-1010 QNSCM
+1010 QTSSVH
-1015 NSLLIQKKA
+1015 SLFSEKF
-1024 TDTSLA
+1024 A
-1030 DKLFILGMLNSYV
+1030 DKVTLKDKIFIVGILNSYV
-1043 IDFILRQLISMNINQ
+1043 IDFLLRQLISANVSLIFV
-1058 IYLQQLPIPKDS
+1058 QQMPVPKMDEVKDS
-1070 DITDSP
+1070 S
-1076 QIVQIT
+1076 QIVQISKT
-1082 KELLKE
+1082 LLQE
-1088 NKGYYNDLD
+1088 NKGYYQDLD
-1097 DVVRGDAYQNYGH
+1097 ELVHGDAYQGYSH
-1110 DDLVAELNARIMI
+1110 DELIAELNARVML
-1123 DFKLTRQEIVTLMHT
+1123 DFNLTRQEIVTLMHT
-1138 FESAT
+1138 FESAN
-1143 HTKGVQ
+1143 HTKDVQ
-1149 DETQRILDCYDRLS
+1149 DETQRILDCYDKLS
-1163 EEE
+1163 EEK

>member
-1 MADQINIKDV
+1 MVDKIQLKDV

-51 TEDKNTGVMSVLALP
+51 TEDKNTGVMAIKALP

-79 LYEQVIDIKD
+79 LYEQVIDIKN
-89 NQLGSDFSV
+89 NQLGSDFSA

-106 KRLVFFPMVGG
+106 KRLVFFPTVGG

-143 NDQIVVEESPFGF
+143 NDSIVVEESPFGF

-200 NLVSDKAK
+200 SLVSDKAK
-208 IYIEQNNIDALVQ
+208 VYIEQNNIDALVQ

-226 RVLSTVVDTISLR
+226 KVLSTVVDTISLR

-269 DEAIEKAVNIAKN
+269 DEAIEKTVNIAKN

-307 SFTSEEL
+307 SFTPEEL

-335 KATKQFELAYGGDL
+335 KASKQFELAYGGDL

-354 GDASTKID
+354 GDAATKID

-472 TQIDEAIKH
+472 DEAIKH

-548 GVDIDYKAIIIASLT
+548 GVDIDYKAIIISSLT

-602 EVFGKYK
+602 EVFSKYT

-621 DFDAF
+621 DFSAF
-626 IKLRDELTEKVI
+626 IKLRDELTEKVLP
-638 TEAGDVSKYASFLEI
+638 EAGDVSKYASFLEI
-653 NCIEFCLPEI
+653 SCIEFCLPEI
-663 FFNEDGTLKPHG
+663 FFNEDGTLKSHG
-675 GLDIIIGNP
+675 GLDIVIGNP

-699 YDASYRGLP
+699 YEASYRGLP

-782 DNALFSILVPDNF
+782 DSALFSILVPDNF

-807 VIDHYE
+807 VIDNYK
-813 LDEFLS
+813 LNEFLS
-819 FENRKHIFAAVDGR
+819 FENRKGIFEAVDNR

-839 TFKGKNPNLKEENAK
+839 SFDGENK
-854 NNATFRTFF
+854 HSSNANTDFRAFF
-863 YRKNLDD
+863 YRRDLGD
-870 LNNNEIKMQYP
+870 LNNNELKMHYP
-881 FSFLFNMEPE
+881 FDFLFNMEPE

-897 SRNKAIFNLFRKIRT
+897 SRNKNIFDLFRKIRT
-912 TFQPLRDSQLIKFGN
+912 TFKPLRDTNMIAFRR
-927 DFHKTNDADKF
+927 DFDRTNDSDKF
-938 IDVEKASDSD
+938 ISIQDATKEDV
-948 IPLYEGKYINQFLI
+948 PLYEGKYINQFVI
-962 KPKEIQYVIPQNI
+962 KPENI
-975 VTKKIKDDIKTYRI
+975 EYAISKNTVEQKIKGDIDTYRI
-989 VLRAVARAT
+989 ALRAIASST
-998 DKRSLIGTLLPP
+998 NKRSLIVTLLPP
-1010 QNSCM
+1010 ESSSVH
-1015 NSLLIQKKA
+1015 SLFSEKN
-1024 TDTSLA
+1024 A
-1030 DKLFILGMLNSYV
+1030 DKVSLKEKLFMVGVLNSYV
-1043 IDFILRQLISMNINQ
+1043 IDFVLRQLISVNVSLIFV
-1058 IYLQQLPIPKDS
+1058 QQLPIPKMAEVKDAQ
-1070 DITDSP
+1070 
-1076 QIVQIT
+1076 QIIQIS
-1082 KELLKE
+1082 KELFKE
-1088 NKGYYNDLD
+1088 NMGYYQDFDRL
-1097 DVVRGDAYQNYGH
+1097 VPGDAYQGYSH
-1110 DDLVAELNARIMI
+1110 DELIAELNARIML
-1123 DFKLTRQEIVTLMHT
+1123 DFNLTRQEAVTLMHT
-1138 FESAT
+1138 FEST
-1143 HTKGVQ
+1143 NHTKDVQ

-1163 EEE
+1163 EES

>member
-1 MADQINIKDV
+1 MVDKIHIKDV
-11 LDSMMGDQESINV
+11 LDSMMGDQESINI

-30 YTVGKNPVNPDSD
+30 YTVGKNPVNPDSE

-51 TEDKNTGVMSVLALP
+51 TEDKNTGVMAVSTLSN
-66 DLDENSNTIQIRK
+66 LDENSNTIQIRK

-98 SVVGFIGK
+98 AVVGFIGK

-143 NDQIVVEESPFGF
+143 NDSIVVEESPFGF

-208 IYIEQNNIDALVQ
+208 FYIEQNNIDALVQ

-226 RVLSTVVDTISLR
+226 KVLSTVVDTISLR

-294 EKTPIGQLDLFDA
+294 EKTPIGQLDLFAA
-307 SFTSEEL
+307 SFTPEEL

-335 KATKQFELAYGGDL
+335 KASKQFELAYGGDL

-354 GDASTKID
+354 GDAATKID

-462 IKASLKDGDI
+462 IKTSLKDGDI
-472 TQIDEAIKH
+472 AKIDEAIKH
-481 LLDLKIAD
+481 LLNLKIAD

-509 PMLNA
+509 NMLNA
-514 LDYPQEIR
+514 LDFPQEIR

-609 KDIAKLRKLKST
+609 KDIAKLRKLKFT
-621 DFDAF
+621 DFNAF
-626 IKLRDELTEKVI
+626 IKLRDELTEKVLP
-638 TEAGDVSKYASFLEI
+638 EAGDVSKYASLLEI

-675 GLDIIIGNP
+675 GLDIVIGNP
-684 PWEIWKPNSDEFFSE
+684 PWEIWQPSSDEFFSE
-699 YDASYRGLP
+699 YDASYRKLP
-708 NKRAKKKLEKEII
+708 NKTKKKQLEKVLFDKFPELSD
-721 AKMPDVAEKWQD
+721 KWEEEKNRYRFGASYFNNED
-733 EQDRIKAGSKYYRS
+733 AFKY
-747 TDNFHYQTWKVNG
+747 QKWVVNG
-760 RKTSSDLNLYKVS
+760 RKASAHINLYKIS

-782 DNALFSILVPDNF
+782 NSAFFSILVPDNF
-795 ATDNGSTGLRHL
+795 ATDNGSTGIRHL
-807 VIDHYE
+807 VIDHYK
-813 LDEFLS
+813 LNEFLS
-819 FENRKHIFAAVDGR
+819 FDNNKGIFEAVHR
-833 YKFAVL
+833 SYKFAVL
-839 TFKGKNPNLKEENAK
+839 SFEGKEKKLQTEENK
-854 NNATFRTFF
+854 TFRAFF
-863 YRKNLDD
+863 YRRDLDD

-897 SRNKAIFNLFRKIRT
+897 SENTELFNLFKKIKLSAK
-912 TFQPLRDSQLIKFGN
+912 PLRETKLIKFSTEFN
-927 DFHKTNDADKF
+927 KTLDSDKF
-938 IDVEKASDSD
+938 IAINEKTKSDL
-948 IPLYEGKYINQFLI
+948 PMYEGKFLNQFSI
-962 KPKEIQYVIPQNI
+962 SPEKVAYAISEKNVFNKIQNNY
-975 VTKKIKDDIKTYRI
+975 KSYRI
-989 VLRAVARAT
+989 ALRAIGRAT
-998 DKRSLIGTLLPP
+998 DKRTLIATLLPKHTATA
-1010 QNSCM
+1010 
-1015 NSLLIQKKA
+1015 NSLQVQKDAGNMSDKE
-1024 TDTSLA
+1024 
-1030 DKLFILGMLNSYV
+1030 KLFILGMLDSYV
-1043 IDFILRQLISMNINQ
+1043 LDFVLRQLITVNINQ
-1058 IYLQQLPIPKDS
+1058 IYLKQLPIPNIEDVS
-1070 DITDSP
+1070 DAEQIM
-1076 QIVQIT
+1076 QIV

-1088 NKGYYNDLD
+1088 NKGYYSDLD
-1097 DVVRGDAYQNYGH
+1097 KTVVGNSYSEKNH
-1110 DDLVAELNARIMI
+1110 DELIAELNARVMI
-1123 DFKLTRQEIVTLMHT
+1123 DFDLTRQEIVTLMQT
-1138 FESAT
+1138 FESPKYA
-1143 HTKGVQ
+1143 KDVQ
-1149 DETQRILDCYDRLS
+1149 EETQRILDCYDRLS
-1163 EEE
+1163 EEK

>member
-226 RVLSTVVDTISLR
+226 KVLSTVVDTISLR

-294 EKTPIGQLDLFDA
+294 QKTPIGQLDLFDA
-307 SFTSEEL
+307 SFTPEEL

-335 KATKQFELAYGGDL
+335 KASKQFELAYGGDL

-354 GDASTKID
+354 GDAATKID
-362 NELAKQND
+362 TELAKQND

-415 ETNKP
+415 DTNKP

-472 TQIDEAIKH
+472 TKIDEAIKH

-675 GLDIIIGNP
+675 GLDIVIGNP

-782 DNALFSILVPDNF
+782 DSALFSILVPDNF

-807 VIDHYE
+807 VIDNYK
-813 LDEFLS
+813 LNEFLS
-819 FENRKHIFAAVDGR
+819 FENRKGIFEAVDNR

-839 TFKGKNPNLKEENAK
+839 SFDGENK
-854 NNATFRTFF
+854 HSSNANTDFRAFF
-863 YRKNLDD
+863 YRRDLGD
-870 LNNNEIKMQYP
+870 LNNNELKMHYP
-881 FSFLFNMEPE
+881 FDFLFNMEPE

-897 SRNKAIFNLFRKIRT
+897 SRNKTIFDLFRKIRT
-912 TFQPLRDSQLIKFGN
+912 TFKPLRNTKLI
-927 DFHKTNDADKF
+927 DFRRDFDRTNDADEF
-938 IDVEKASDSD
+938 IDISNATKEDV
-948 IPLYEGKYINQFLI
+948 PLYEGKYIGQFI
-962 KPKEIQYVIPQNI
+962 IEPD
-975 VTKKIKDDIKTYRI
+975 KIKYAIAKYIAEKKLKDDFDSYR
-989 VLRAVARAT
+989 VALRAVASST
-998 DKRSLIGTLLPP
+998 NKRSLIATLLP
-1010 QNSCM
+1010 SHTTSM
-1015 NSLLIQKKA
+1015 NSLASQRDAKNMVMA
-1024 TDTSLA
+1024 E
-1030 DKLFILGMLNSYV
+1030 KLFNLGLLNSYV
-1043 IDFILRQLISMNINQ
+1043 LDFVLRQLISININQ
-1058 IYLQQLPIPKDS
+1058 IYLQQLPIPKSSDVKDS
-1070 DITDSP
+1070 AEI
-1076 QIVQIT
+1076 IQIT
-1082 KELLKE
+1082 KTLLKE
-1088 NKGYYNDLD
+1088 NAGYYQDLD
-1097 DVVRGDAYQNYGH
+1097 DLVPGDAYKDYEH
-1110 DDLVAELNARIMI
+1110 DKLIAELNARVMI

-1138 FESAT
+1138 FESAN
-1143 HTKGVQ
+1143 HTKDVQ
-1149 DETQRILDCYDRLS
+1149 DETQRILDCYDKLS
-1163 EEE
+1163 EGK

>member
-1 MADQINIKDV
+1 MVNQLHIKDI
-11 LDSMMGDQESINV
+11 LTNMAGDEVSVDI
-24 LADYLG
+24 LGSYLV
-30 YTVGKNPVNPDSD
+30 YTVGKNPINPDSN

-51 TEDKNTGVMSVLALP
+51 TADKNTGVMAVVAMP

-79 LYEQVIDIKD
+79 LYEQVIDIKN

-106 KRLVFFPMVGG
+106 KRLVFFPIVGG
-117 NRDTRLDINPKTVD
+117 NRDTRLDINPRTVD
-131 IDLYKRNLNYLK
+131 INLYKCNLNYLK
-143 NDQIVVEESPFGF
+143 NDGIVVEESPFGF

-208 IYIEQNNIDALVQ
+208 VDIEHNNINELVQ
-221 DDSYK
+221 DESYK
-226 RVLSTVVDTISLR
+226 KVLSTVVDTISLR

-294 EKTPIGQLDLFDA
+294 QKTAIGQLDLFAA
-307 SFTSEEL
+307 SFTPEEIE
-314 DATSQVQ
+314 ATSQVQ
-321 VKDGQEDYLADLSK
+321 VKEDHKDYLADLSK
-335 KATKQFELAYGGDL
+335 NASKQFELAYGGDL

-354 GDASTKID
+354 GDAATKID

-370 VDWAKPYIDTKEGN
+370 VDWVKPYIDTKEGN

-429 EQKNKGAYYTDQHF
+429 EQKNKGAYYTDQRF
-443 VDYMVNQTVA
+443 VDYMVNQTVS
-453 VEFQKRYDA
+453 VEFQNRYDA
-462 IKASLKDGDI
+462 IKTSLKEDDI
-472 TQIDEAIKH
+472 TEIDAAIQH

-522 DKYDFLSNSENS
+522 EKYKFLSNSEDS

-548 GVDIDYKAIIIASLT
+548 GVDIDYKAIIISSLT

-602 EVFGKYK
+602 EVFSKYK

-621 DFDAF
+621 NFSAF
-626 IKLRDELTEKVI
+626 VKLRDQLTEKVMS
-638 TEAGDVSKYASFLEI
+638 EAGNVSRYASFLEI

-663 FFNEDGTLKPHG
+663 FFNEDGTLKEHG

-699 YDASYRGLP
+699 YEASYRGLP
-708 NKRAKKKLEKEII
+708 NKHAKKKLEK
-721 AKMPDVAEKWQD
+721 K
-733 EQDRIKAGSKYYRS
+733 
-747 TDNFHYQTWKVNG
+747 
-760 RKTSSDLNLYKVS
+760 
-773 LERFTQLAK
+773 
-782 DNALFSILVPDNF
+782 
-795 ATDNGSTGLRHL
+795 
-807 VIDHYE
+807 
-813 LDEFLS
+813 
-819 FENRKHIFAAVDGR
+819 
-833 YKFAVL
+833 
-839 TFKGKNPNLKEENAK
+839 
-854 NNATFRTFF
+854 
-863 YRKNLDD
+863 
-870 LNNNEIKMQYP
+870 
-881 FSFLFNMEPE
+881 
-891 RYAMVE
+891 
-897 SRNKAIFNLFRKIRT
+897 
-912 TFQPLRDSQLIKFGN
+912 
-927 DFHKTNDADKF
+927 
-938 IDVEKASDSD
+938 
-948 IPLYEGKYINQFLI
+948 
-962 KPKEIQYVIPQNI
+962 
-975 VTKKIKDDIKTYRI
+975 
-989 VLRAVARAT
+989 
-998 DKRSLIGTLLPP
+998 
-1010 QNSCM
+1010 
-1015 NSLLIQKKA
+1015 
-1024 TDTSLA
+1024 
-1030 DKLFILGMLNSYV
+1030 
-1043 IDFILRQLISMNINQ
+1043 
-1058 IYLQQLPIPKDS
+1058 
-1070 DITDSP
+1070 
-1076 QIVQIT
+1076 
-1082 KELLKE
+1082 
-1088 NKGYYNDLD
+1088 
-1097 DVVRGDAYQNYGH
+1097 
-1110 DDLVAELNARIMI
+1110 
-1123 DFKLTRQEIVTLMHT
+1123 
-1138 FESAT
+1138 
-1143 HTKGVQ
+1143 
-1149 DETQRILDCYDRLS
+1149 
-1163 EEE
+1163 

>member
-1 MADQINIKDV
+1 MVDKIQLKDV

-51 TEDKNTGVMSVLALP
+51 TEDKNTGVMAIKALP

-79 LYEQVIDIKD
+79 LYEQVIDIKN
-89 NQLGSDFSV
+89 NQLGSDFSA

-117 NRDTRLDINPKTVD
+117 NRDTRLDINSKTVD

-143 NDQIVVEESPFGF
+143 NDSIVVEESPFGF

-200 NLVSDKAK
+200 SLVSDKAK
-208 IYIEQNNIDALVQ
+208 VYIEQNNIDALVQ
-221 DDSYK
+221 DESYK
-226 RVLSTVVDTISLR
+226 KVLSTVVDTISLR

-294 EKTPIGQLDLFDA
+294 QKTPIGQLDLFDA
-307 SFTSEEL
+307 SFTPEEL

-321 VKDGQEDYLADLSK
+321 VKDGQEDYLANLSK
-335 KATKQFELAYGGDL
+335 KASKQFELAYGGDL

-354 GDASTKID
+354 GDAATKID

-514 LDYPQEIR
+514 LDFPQEIR

-548 GVDIDYKAIIIASLT
+548 GVDIDYKAIIISSLT

-602 EVFGKYK
+602 EVFSKYT
-609 KDIAKLRKLKST
+609 KDIAKLRKLKLT
-621 DFDAF
+621 DFSAF
-626 IKLRDELTEKVI
+626 IKLRDELTEKVLP
-638 TEAGDVSKYASFLEI
+638 EAGDVSKYASFLEI
-653 NCIEFCLPEI
+653 SCIEFCLPEI
-663 FFNEDGTLKPHG
+663 FFNEDGTLKSHG
-675 GLDIIIGNP
+675 GLDIVIGNP

-699 YDASYRGLP
+699 YEASYRGLP

-747 TDNFHYQTWKVNG
+747 TDNFRYQTWKVNG

-782 DNALFSILVPDNF
+782 DNALFSVLVPDNF

-807 VIDHYE
+807 VIDHYG
-813 LDEFLS
+813 LQEFLS
-819 FENRKHIFAAVDGR
+819 FENRKRIFAAVDER

-839 TFKGKNPNLKEENAK
+839 SFSKE
-854 NNATFRTFF
+854 NNNNSFSAFF
-863 YRKNLDD
+863 YRQNLED
-870 LNNNEIKMQYP
+870 LNNQKTKMTYPIK
-881 FSFLFNMEPE
+881 FLIEMEPE
-891 RYAMVE
+891 RYTIVE
-897 SRNKAIFNLFRKIRT
+897 AKNKTLFDLFKKIKTSYPDLKETQLFDLHRA
-912 TFQPLRDSQLIKFGN
+912 FDKSNDSEKIISI
-927 DFHKTNDADKF
+927 NDAT
-938 IDVEKASDSD
+938 SND
-948 IPLYEGKYINQFLI
+948 IPMYEGKYLNQFCVFPNKVLYAV
-962 KPKEIQYVIPQNI
+962 PK
-975 VTKKIKDDIKTYRI
+975 KDVVKRVGNDYKYYQIAIRRI
-989 VLRAVARAT
+989 ARST
-998 DKRSLIGTLLPP
+998 DKRTLIATLLPP
-1010 QNSCM
+1010 Q
-1015 NSLLIQKKA
+1015 A
-1024 TDTSLA
+1024 TTSDNLQIMKNPQEMSMKE
-1030 DKLFILGMLNSYV
+1030 KLYYLGLLNSYV
-1043 IDFILRQLISMNINQ
+1043 LDFIIRQLINIVVSLMYIN
-1058 IYLQQLPIPKDS
+1058 QLPIPKIDEVPDS
-1070 DITDSP
+1070 DKI
-1076 QIVQIT
+1076 IQIT

-1088 NKGYYNDLD
+1088 NTGYYDDLD
-1097 DVVRGDAYQNYGH
+1097 KIVPGNLYRGKSH
-1110 DDLVAELNARIMI
+1110 KELIAELNARIMI
-1123 DFKLTRQEIVTLMHT
+1123 DFNLTRSEIVSLMHT
-1138 FESAT
+1138 FESPK
-1143 HTKGVQ
+1143 HMKDVQ
-1149 DETQRILDCYDRLS
+1149 EETQRILDCYDRLS
-1163 EEE
+1163 EEN

>member
-1 MADQINIKDV
+1 MVNQLRIKDI
-11 LDSMMGDQESINV
+11 LNNMAGDQVSVDI
-24 LADYLG
+24 LGSYLG
-30 YTVGKNPVNPDSD
+30 YTVGKNPINPDSN

-51 TEDKNTGVMSVLALP
+51 TEDKNTGVMAVVTMP

-79 LYEQVIDIKD
+79 LYEQVINIKN

-106 KRLVFFPMVGG
+106 KRLVFFPIVGG
-117 NRDTRLDINPKTVD
+117 NRDTRLDINPRTVD
-131 IDLYKRNLNYLK
+131 INLYKRNLNYLK
-143 NDQIVVEESPFGF
+143 NDEIVVEESPFGF

-172 SGFLTMV
+172 SDFLTMV

-208 IYIEQNNIDALVQ
+208 VYIEHNNINELVQ
-221 DDSYK
+221 DESYK
-226 RVLSTVVDTISLR
+226 KVLSTVVDTISLR

-287 KIKKLNK
+287 EIKKLNK
-294 EKTPIGQLDLFDA
+294 QKTAIGQLDLFAA
-307 SFTSEEL
+307 SFTPEEIE
-314 DATSQVQ
+314 ATSQVQ
-321 VKDGQEDYLADLSK
+321 VKEDHKDYLADLSK
-335 KATKQFELAYGGDL
+335 NASKQFELAYGGDL

-354 GDASTKID
+354 GDAATKID

-370 VDWAKPYIDTKEGN
+370 VDWVKPYIDTKEGN

-429 EQKNKGAYYTDQHF
+429 EQKNKGAYYTDQRF
-443 VDYMVNQTVA
+443 VDYMVNQTVS
-453 VEFQKRYDA
+453 VEFQNRYDA
-462 IKASLKDGDI
+462 IKTSLKEDDI
-472 TQIDEAIKH
+472 TEIDAAIQH

-522 DKYDFLSNSENS
+522 EKYKFLSNSEDS

-548 GVDIDYKAIIIASLT
+548 GVDIDYKAIIISSLT

-602 EVFGKYK
+602 EVFSKYK

-621 DFDAF
+621 NFSAF
-626 IKLRDELTEKVI
+626 VKLRDQLTEKVMS
-638 TEAGDVSKYASFLEI
+638 EAGNVSRYASFLEI

-663 FFNEDGTLKPHG
+663 FFNEDGTLKEHG

-699 YDASYRGLP
+699 YEASYRGLP
-708 NKRAKKKLEKEII
+708 NKHAKKKLEKEII
-721 AKMPDVAEKWQD
+721 AKMPNIAEKWQE
-733 EQDRIKAGSKYYRS
+733 EQDRIKTASKYYRS

-782 DNALFSILVPDNF
+782 DGALFSILVPDNF

-807 VIDHYE
+807 VIDHYK
-813 LDEFLS
+813 LNEFLS
-819 FENRKHIFAAVDGR
+819 FENRKGIFAAVDNR

-839 TFKGKNPNLKEENAK
+839 SFDGMNKDLKETA
-854 NNATFRTFF
+854 FRSFF
-863 YRKNLDD
+863 YRQNLDD
-870 LNNNEIKMQYP
+870 LNNNTLKMLYT
-881 FSFLFNMEPE
+881 FDFLFDMEPE

-897 SRNKAIFNLFRKIRT
+897 ARNKEIFDLFRKIRT
-912 TFQPLRDSQLIKFGN
+912 TFKPLRDSKLIKFGN
-927 DFHKTNDADKF
+927 DFHRTNDADKF
-938 IDVEKASDSD
+938 IEISSASKNDV
-948 IPLYEGKYINQFLI
+948 PLYEGKYMNQFMI
-962 KPKEIQYVIPQNI
+962 EPNKIQYAIARN
-975 VTKKIKDDIKTYRI
+975 KAKEKLGDDFNFYRI
-989 VLRAVARAT
+989 ALRAVASST
-998 DKRSLIGTLLPP
+998 NKRSLIVTLLPP
-1010 QNSCM
+1010 YTSSM
-1015 NSLLIQKKA
+1015 NSLVTQKDAKTMNIA
-1024 TDTSLA
+1024 N
-1030 DKLFILGMLNSYV
+1030 KLFILGMSNSYV
-1043 IDFILRQLISMNINQ
+1043 LDFVLRQLISININQ
-1058 IYLQQLPIPKDS
+1058 IYLQQLPLPK
-1070 DITDSP
+1070 ITDIEDSRN
-1076 QIVQIT
+1076 IIQIT

-1088 NKGYYNDLD
+1088 NKDYYQDLD
-1097 DVVRGDAYQNYGH
+1097 DLVHGNAYQDYNH
-1110 DDLVAELNARIMI
+1110 DKLIAELNARVML
-1123 DFKLTRQEIVTLMHT
+1123 DFNLTRQEVILLMHT
-1138 FESAT
+1138 FESAA
-1143 HTKGVQ
+1143 HKKEIQ
-1149 DETQRILDCYDRLS
+1149 EETQRILDCYDKLS
-1163 EEE
+1163 EES

>member
-1 MADQINIKDV
+1 MVDKIHITDV

-51 TEDKNTGVMSVLALP
+51 TEDKNTGVMAVLALP

-89 NQLGSDFSV
+89 NQLGSDFSA

-200 NLVSDKAK
+200 SLVSDKAK
-208 IYIEQNNIDALVQ
+208 VYIEQNNIDALVQ
-221 DDSYK
+221 DESYK
-226 RVLSTVVDTISLR
+226 KVLSTVVDTISLR

-287 KIKKLNK
+287 EIKKLNK

-307 SFTSEEL
+307 SFTPEEL

-321 VKDGQEDYLADLSK
+321 VKDGQKDYLADLSK
-335 KATKQFELAYGGDL
+335 KASKQFELAYGGDL

-354 GDASTKID
+354 GDAATKID

-472 TQIDEAIKH
+472 DEAIKH

-514 LDYPQEIR
+514 LDFPQEIR

-548 GVDIDYKAIIIASLT
+548 GVDIDYKAIIISSLT

-602 EVFGKYK
+602 EVFSKYQ

-626 IKLRDELTEKVI
+626 MKLRDELTEKVI

-663 FFNEDGTLKPHG
+663 FFNEDGTLKAHG
-675 GLDIIIGNP
+675 GLDIVIGNP

-699 YDASYRGLP
+699 YDPSYRSLP
-708 NKRAKKKLEKEII
+708 NKRAKKELEKEII
-721 AKMPDVAEKWQD
+721 AKMPSVAERWQN
-733 EQDRIKAGSKYYRS
+733 EFDRIKAGSKYYHS
-747 TDNFHYQTWKVNG
+747 TDNFHYQTWRVNG
-760 RKTSSDLNLYKVS
+760 RKTSSDFNLYKVS
-773 LERFTQLAK
+773 LERFVQLAK
-782 DNALFSILVPDNF
+782 DDASFSILVPDNF
-795 ATDNGSTGLRHL
+795 ATDNGSTGIRHL
-807 VIDHYE
+807 VMDHFK

-819 FENRKHIFAAVDGR
+819 FENRKSIFAAVDNR

-839 TFKGKNPNLKEENAK
+839 TFSGKKEEK
-854 NNATFRTFF
+854 ATAFKAFF
-863 YRKNLDD
+863 YRQDLSD
-870 LNNNEIKMQYP
+870 LNNSGIKMAYP
-881 FSFLFNMEPE
+881 FNFLFEMEPE

-897 SRNKAIFNLFRKIRT
+897 SRNKTIFNLFRKIRT
-912 TFQPLRDSQLIKFGN
+912 TFKPLRDTNLFKVHH
-927 DFHKTNDADKF
+927 DFDKTKDANKF
-938 IDVEKASDSD
+938 ISIKKATKQD
-948 IPLYEGKYINQFLI
+948 IPLYEGKFINQFVI
-962 KPKEIQYVIPQNI
+962 KPEEIQYAISRDTVER
-975 VTKKIKDDIKTYRI
+975 KTNGDVNFYRI
-989 VLRAVARAT
+989 AFRTIARAT
-998 DKRSLIGTLLPP
+998 DKRSLIVTLLPP
-1010 QNSCM
+1010 QTSSVH
-1015 NSLLIQKKA
+1015 SLFSEKF
-1024 TDTSLA
+1024 A
-1030 DKLFILGMLNSYV
+1030 DKVTLKDKIFIVGILNSYV
-1043 IDFILRQLISMNINQ
+1043 IDFLLRQLISANVSLIFV
-1058 IYLQQLPIPKDS
+1058 QQMPVPKMDEVKDS
-1070 DITDSP
+1070 S
-1076 QIVQIT
+1076 QIVQISKT
-1082 KELLKE
+1082 LLQE
-1088 NKGYYNDLD
+1088 NKGYYQDLD
-1097 DVVRGDAYQNYGH
+1097 ELVHGDAYQGYSH
-1110 DDLVAELNARIMI
+1110 DELIAELNARVML
-1123 DFKLTRQEIVTLMHT
+1123 DFNLTRQEIVTLMHT
-1138 FESAT
+1138 FESAN
-1143 HTKGVQ
+1143 HTKDVQ
-1149 DETQRILDCYDRLS
+1149 DETQRILDCYDKLS
-1163 EEE
+1163 EEK

>member
-1 MADQINIKDV
+1 MA
-11 LDSMMGDQESINV
+11 V
-24 LADYLG
+24 LA
-30 YTVGKNPVNPDSD
+30 
-43 LRIYFTDK
+43 
-51 TEDKNTGVMSVLALP
+51 MP
-66 DLDENSNTIQIRK
+66 DLNENSNTIQIRK
-79 LYEQVIDIKD
+79 LYEQVIDIKN

-106 KRLVFFPMVGG
+106 KRLVFFPMIGG
-117 NRDTRLDINPKTVD
+117 NRDTRLDINPKTVN

-143 NDQIVVEESPFGF
+143 NDTIVVEESPFGF

-172 SGFLTMV
+172 SGFLTTV

-208 IYIEQNNIDALVQ
+208 VYIEQNNISALVQ

-226 RVLSTVVDTISLR
+226 KVLSTVVDTISLR

-259 IALGVGDGTL
+259 IALGVGSGTL

-287 KIKKLNK
+287 DIKKLNRQ
-294 EKTPIGQLDLFDA
+294 KTSIEQLDIFKA
-307 SFTSEEL
+307 SFTPEEL
-314 DATSQVQ
+314 EATSQVQ
-321 VKDGQEDYLADLSK
+321 VKEGKKGYLADLSK
-335 KATKQFELAYGGDL
+335 KASKQFELAYGGDL

-354 GDASTKID
+354 GDAATKID
-362 NELAKQND
+362 NELANQND
-370 VDWAKPYIDTKEGN
+370 VDWVKPYVDTKEGN

-472 TQIDEAIKH
+472 KEIDKSIKH
-481 LLDLKIAD
+481 LLNLKIAD

-509 PMLNA
+509 NMLNS
-514 LDYPQEIR
+514 LDFPQEIR
-522 DKYDFLSNSENS
+522 DKYDFLTNKEDS

-548 GVDIDYKAIIIASLT
+548 GVDIDYKAVIISSLT

-602 EVFGKYK
+602 NVFSKYQK
-609 KDIAKLRKLKST
+609 EIAKLRKLKFT
-621 DFDAF
+621 DFNAF
-626 IKLRDELTEKVI
+626 IKLRDELTEKVLP
-638 TEAGDVSKYASFLEI
+638 EAGDVSKYASFIEI

-675 GLDIIIGNP
+675 GLDIVIGNP

-699 YDASYRGLP
+699 YDASYRSLP
-708 NKRAKKKLEKEII
+708 NKRAKKQLEKKII
-721 AKMPDVAEKWQD
+721 TKMPNVAEKWQD

-773 LERFTQLAK
+773 LERFAQLAK
-782 DNALFSILVPDNF
+782 DNASFSILVPDNF
-795 ATDNGSTGLRHL
+795 ATDNGSTGIRHL
-807 VIDHYE
+807 VIDHYK
-813 LDEFLS
+813 LNEFLS
-819 FENRKHIFAAVDGR
+819 FENKKGIFEAVHR
-833 YKFAVL
+833 SYKFAVL
-839 TFKGKNPNLKEENAK
+839 TFGNKKTEKEASFK
-854 NNATFRTFF
+854 AFF
-863 YRKNLDD
+863 YRHDLSD
-870 LNNNEIKMQYP
+870 LNNDEVKLDYP
-881 FSFLFNMEPE
+881 LSFLFEMEPE

-897 SRNKAIFNLFRKIRT
+897 ARNTVIFNLFRKIRA
-912 TFQPLRDSQLIKFGN
+912 TFSPLRDTKLIKFSR
-927 DFHKTNDADKF
+927 DFDGTNDADLF
-938 IDVEKASDSD
+938 ISVSQATNKD
-948 IPLYEGKYINQFLI
+948 IPLYEGKYINQFRI
-962 KPKEIQYVIPQNI
+962 IPDKI
-975 VTKKIKDDIKTYRI
+975 AYKIKRDSVEKRVGDLYKEYRI
-989 VLRAVARAT
+989 GLRKVARST
-998 DKRSLIGTLLPP
+998 DKRSLIATLLPP
-1010 QNSCM
+1010 NVTSTY
-1015 NSLLIQKKA
+1015 SLQVQRNVEQTPLKNQ
-1024 TDTSLA
+1024 L
-1030 DKLFILGMLNSYV
+1030 LYLGFINSYTV
-1043 IDFILRQLISMNINQ
+1043 DFALRQLISINISQ
-1058 IYLQQLPIPKDS
+1058 ISLQQLPIPKIEEIKDAAN
-1070 DITDSP
+1070 II
-1076 QIVQIT
+1076 QIS

-1088 NKGYYNDLD
+1088 NDGYYQDLD
-1097 DVVRGDAYQNYGH
+1097 DLVHGDAYQGYSH
-1110 DDLVAELNARIMI
+1110 DELVAELNARVML
-1123 DFKLTRQEIVTLMHT
+1123 DFNLTRQEVVTLMHT
-1138 FESAT
+1138 FESAA
-1143 HTKGVQ
+1143 HKKEVQ
-1149 DETQRILDCYDRLS
+1149 EETQRILDCYDRLS
-1163 EEE
+1163 EDR

>member
-1 MADQINIKDV
+1 MVDKIHIKDV

-51 TEDKNTGVMSVLALP
+51 TEDKSTGVMAVLAMP
-66 DLDENSNTIQIRK
+66 DLNENSNTIQIRK
-79 LYEQVIDIKD
+79 LYEQVIDIKN

-106 KRLVFFPMVGG
+106 KRLVFFPMIGG
-117 NRDTRLDINPKTVD
+117 NRDTRLDINPKTVN

-143 NDQIVVEESPFGF
+143 NDTIVVEESPFGF

-172 SGFLTMV
+172 SGFLTTV

-208 IYIEQNNIDALVQ
+208 VYIEQNNISALVQ

-226 RVLSTVVDTISLR
+226 KVLSTVVDTISLR

-259 IALGVGDGTL
+259 IALGVGSGTL

-287 KIKKLNK
+287 DIKKLNRQ
-294 EKTPIGQLDLFDA
+294 KTSIEQLDIFKA
-307 SFTSEEL
+307 SFTPEEL
-314 DATSQVQ
+314 EATSQVQ
-321 VKDGQEDYLADLSK
+321 VKEGKKGYLADLSK
-335 KATKQFELAYGGDL
+335 KASKQFELAYGGDL

-354 GDASTKID
+354 GDAATKID
-362 NELAKQND
+362 NELANQND
-370 VDWAKPYIDTKEGN
+370 VDWVKPYVDTKEGN

-472 TQIDEAIKH
+472 KEIDKSIKH
-481 LLDLKIAD
+481 LLNLKIAD

-509 PMLNA
+509 NMLNS
-514 LDYPQEIR
+514 LDFPQEIR
-522 DKYDFLSNSENS
+522 DKYDFLTNKEDS

-548 GVDIDYKAIIIASLT
+548 GVDIDYKAVIISSLT

-578 PQLIGRTLI
+578 PQLIGRTWI

-602 EVFGKYK
+602 NVFSKYQK
-609 KDIAKLRKLKST
+609 EIAKLRKLKFT
-621 DFDAF
+621 DFNAF
-626 IKLRDELTEKVI
+626 IKLRDELTEKVLP
-638 TEAGDVSKYASFLEI
+638 EAGDVSKYASFIEI

-675 GLDIIIGNP
+675 GLDIVIGNP

-699 YDASYRGLP
+699 YDASYRSLP
-708 NKRAKKKLEKEII
+708 NKRAKKQLEKKII
-721 AKMPDVAEKWQD
+721 TKMPNVAEKWQD

-773 LERFTQLAK
+773 LERFAQLAK
-782 DNALFSILVPDNF
+782 DNASFSILVPDNF
-795 ATDNGSTGLRHL
+795 ATDNGSTGIRHL
-807 VIDHYE
+807 VIDHYK
-813 LDEFLS
+813 LNEFLS
-819 FENRKHIFAAVDGR
+819 FENKKGIFEAVHR
-833 YKFAVL
+833 SYKFAVL
-839 TFKGKNPNLKEENAK
+839 TFGNKKTEKEASFK
-854 NNATFRTFF
+854 AFF
-863 YRKNLDD
+863 YRHDLSD
-870 LNNNEIKMQYP
+870 LNNDEVKLDYP
-881 FSFLFNMEPE
+881 LSFLFEMEPE

-897 SRNKAIFNLFRKIRT
+897 ARNTVIFNLFRKIRA
-912 TFQPLRDSQLIKFGN
+912 TFSPLRDTKLIKFSR
-927 DFHKTNDADKF
+927 DFDGTNDADLF
-938 IDVEKASDSD
+938 ISVSQATNKD
-948 IPLYEGKYINQFLI
+948 IPLYEGKYINQFRI
-962 KPKEIQYVIPQNI
+962 MPDKIAY
-975 VTKKIKDDIKTYRI
+975 KIKRDSVEKRVGDLYKEYRI
-989 VLRAVARAT
+989 GLRKVARST
-998 DKRSLIGTLLPP
+998 DKRSLIATLLPP
-1010 QNSCM
+1010 NVTSTY
-1015 NSLLIQKKA
+1015 SLQVQRNVEQTPLKNQ
-1024 TDTSLA
+1024 L
-1030 DKLFILGMLNSYV
+1030 LYLGFINSYTV
-1043 IDFILRQLISMNINQ
+1043 DFALRQLISINISQ
-1058 IYLQQLPIPKDS
+1058 ISLQQLPIPKIEEIKDAAN
-1070 DITDSP
+1070 II
-1076 QIVQIT
+1076 QIS

-1088 NKGYYNDLD
+1088 NDGYYQDLD
-1097 DVVRGDAYQNYGH
+1097 DLVHGDAYQGYSH
-1110 DDLVAELNARIMI
+1110 DELVAELNARVML
-1123 DFKLTRQEIVTLMHT
+1123 DFNLTRQEVVTLMHT
-1138 FESAT
+1138 FESAA
-1143 HTKGVQ
+1143 HKKEVQ
-1149 DETQRILDCYDRLS
+1149 EETQRILDCYDRLS
-1163 EEE
+1163 EDR

>member
-1 MADQINIKDV
+1 MADQIQIKDV

-30 YTVGKNPVNPDSD
+30 YTIGKNPVNPDSN

-51 TEDKNTGVMSVLALP
+51 TEGKSAGVMAVLAMP
-66 DLDENSNTIQIRK
+66 DLNEDSNIIQIRK
-79 LYEQVIDIKD
+79 LYEQVIDIKN

-98 SVVGFIGK
+98 SVVGFVGK

-117 NRDTRLDINPKTVD
+117 NRDTRLDINPQTVD

-143 NDQIVVEESPFGF
+143 NDSIVVEESPFGF

-208 IYIEQNNIDALVQ
+208 VYIEQNNINELVQ

-226 RVLSTVVDTISLR
+226 KVLSTVVDTISLR

-269 DEAIEKAVNIAKN
+269 DEAI
-282 VSEEK
+282 
-287 KIKKLNK
+287 
-294 EKTPIGQLDLFDA
+294 
-307 SFTSEEL
+307 
-314 DATSQVQ
+314 
-321 VKDGQEDYLADLSK
+321 
-335 KATKQFELAYGGDL
+335 
-349 FAGSI
+349 
-354 GDASTKID
+354 GDAATKID

-462 IKASLKDGDI
+462 IKTSLKAGDI
-472 TQIDEAIKH
+472 TQIDNAIKH

-514 LDYPQEIR
+514 LDFPQEIR

-602 EVFGKYK
+602 EVFSKYT

-621 DFDAF
+621 DFSAF
-626 IKLRDELTEKVI
+626 TKLRDELTEKVLP
-638 TEAGDVSKYASFLEI
+638 EAGDVSKYASFLEI
-653 NCIEFCLPEI
+653 SCIEFCLPEI
-663 FFNEDGTLKPHG
+663 FFNEDGTLKSHG
-675 GLDIIIGNP
+675 GLDIVIGNP
-684 PWEIWKPNSDEFFSE
+684 PWEVWIPNADEFFSE
-699 YDASYRGLP
+699 YDQSYRKLP
-708 NKRAKKKLEKEII
+708 TKKAKKKLEKALKEKFPEIE
-721 AKMPDVAEKWQD
+721 EKWNE
-733 EQDRIKAGSKYYRS
+733 EQKKYKAGSKYFTSSNAFRFQ
-747 TDNFHYQTWKVNG
+747 NWKVDG
-760 RKTSSDLNLYKVS
+760 KKAPAHLNLYKS
-773 LERFTQLAK
+773 AIERFSQLGK
-782 DNALFSILVPDNF
+782 IDGKYSILVPDNF
-795 ATDNGSTGLRHL
+795 ATDNGAAGLRHL
-807 VIDHYE
+807 LFDHYHVM
-813 LDEFLS
+813 EFLS
-819 FENRKHIFAAVDGR
+819 FANRKKIFKAVDIR
-833 YKFAVL
+833 YKFGCL
-839 TFKGKNPNLKEENAK
+839 TYEGKDQSNKD
-854 NNATFRTFF
+854 NNFNVFF
-863 YRKNLDD
+863 YQTDLEN
-870 LNNNEIKMQYP
+870 LNNSSAKYRYP
-881 FSFLFNMEPE
+881 INFLKQVEPE
-891 RYAMVE
+891 GYNMVE
-897 SRNKAIFNLFRKIRT
+897 TPDKKTFDLFRKIQTAFPLLRESKIISFSYELNRT
-912 TFQPLRDSQLIKFGN
+912 YDSTLFNPINNG
-927 DFHKTNDADKF
+927 
-938 IDVEKASDSD
+938 SDQ
-948 IPLYEGKYINQFLI
+948 IPMYEGKYMNQFKLLPSKVKYGI
-962 KPKEIQYVIPQNI
+962 KSDQIPNALTSK
-975 VTKKIKDDIKTYRI
+975 VNSYRI
-989 VLRAVARAT
+989 ALRTVASAT
-998 DKRSLIGTLLPP
+998 NQRSLIATLLPP
-1010 QNSCM
+1010 NTISS
-1015 NSLLIQKKA
+1015 NSLVTQNMPTKMKL
-1024 TDTSLA
+1024 S
-1030 DKLFILGMLNSYV
+1030 DKLFILGVLNSYV
-1043 IDFILRQLISMNINQ
+1043 LDFILRQLISINVNN
-1058 IYLQQLPIPKDS
+1058 IYLRRLPL
-1070 DITDSP
+1070 P
-1076 QIVQIT
+1076 QKVDFRDADKIIEIVAY
-1082 KELLKE
+1082 LLKE
-1088 NKGYYNDLD
+1088 NTGYYNNDLKGLAFG
-1097 DVVRGDAYQNYGH
+1097 DVYQNYDH
-1110 DDLVAELNARIMI
+1110 DQLVADLNARIMI
-1123 DFKLTRQEIVTLMHT
+1123 DFNLTRQEVVTLMHT
-1138 FESAT
+1138 FESAN
-1143 HTKGVQ
+1143 HMKDVQ
-1149 DETQRILDCYDRLS
+1149 DETQRILDSYDRLS
-1163 EEE
+1163 EEN

>member
-1 MADQINIKDV
+1 MSRTSVKDV
-11 LDSMMGDQESINV
+11 LDGMMGDRESVNI

-30 YTVGKNPVNPDSD
+30 YTLGKNPVNPDSN

-51 TEDKNTGVMSVLALP
+51 TEDKNTGVMAVVSMP
-66 DLDENSNTIQIRK
+66 ELDENSNTIQIRK

-89 NQLGSDFSV
+89 NQLGSDFSA

-143 NDQIVVEESPFGF
+143 NDSIVVEESPFGF

-208 IYIEQNNIDALVQ
+208 VYIEQNNINALVQ
-221 DDSYK
+221 DESYK
-226 RVLSTVVDTISLR
+226 KVLSTVVDTISLR

-287 KIKKLNK
+287 EIKKLNK
-294 EKTPIGQLDLFDA
+294 QKTAIGQLDLFA
-307 SFTSEEL
+307 TSFTPEEI
-314 DATSQVQ
+314 DATSQVE
-321 VKDGQEDYLADLSK
+321 VKDGQKDYLADISK
-335 KATKQFELAYGGDL
+335 KASKQFELAYGGDL

-354 GDASTKID
+354 GDAATKID

-370 VDWAKPYIDTKEGN
+370 VDWVKPYIDTKEGN

-453 VEFQKRYDA
+453 VEFQMRYDD
-462 IKASLKDGDI
+462 IKVSLKDGDI
-472 TQIDEAIKH
+472 NQIDKALQH

-509 PMLNA
+509 PMLNT
-514 LDYPQEIR
+514 LPFPQEIR
-522 DKYDFLSNSENS
+522 DKYDFLSNSEDS

-548 GVDIDYKAIIIASLT
+548 GVDIDYKAIIISSLT

-602 EVFGKYK
+602 EVFSKYK
-609 KDIAKLRKLKST
+609 KDIAKLRKLKFT
-621 DFDAF
+621 DFSAF
-626 IKLRDELTEKVI
+626 VKLRDDLTEKVMS
-638 TEAGDVSKYASFLEI
+638 EAGDVSKYASFLEI
-653 NCIEFCLPEI
+653 SCIEFCLPEI

-675 GLDIIIGNP
+675 GLDIVIGNP

-699 YDASYRGLP
+699 YDSSYRGLP
-708 NKRAKKKLEKEII
+708 NKRAKKQLEKQII
-721 AKMPDVAEKWQD
+721 AKMPNVAEKWKD
-733 EQDRIKAGSKYYRS
+733 EQERIKTGSKYFRS
-747 TDNFHYQTWKVNG
+747 NDTFHYQTWKVNG

-773 LERFTQLAK
+773 LERFAQLAK
-782 DNALFSILVPDNF
+782 NNALFSILVPDNF
-795 ATDNGSTGLRHL
+795 ATDNGSTGIRHL
-807 VIDHYE
+807 VIDHYK
-813 LDEFLS
+813 LKEFLS
-819 FENRKHIFAAVDGR
+819 FENRKGIFEAVHR
-833 YKFAVL
+833 SYKFAVL
-839 TFKGKNPNLKEENAK
+839 TFGGQKPKEEDVFKA
-854 NNATFRTFF
+854 FF
-863 YRKNLDD
+863 YRRDLED
-870 LNNNEIKMQYP
+870 LNNNGIKLSYP
-881 FSFLFNMEPE
+881 FSFLYEMEPE

-897 SRNKAIFNLFRKIRT
+897 ARDEKTFKLFRKIRT
-912 TFQPLRDSQLIKFGN
+912 AYPALRDSHLLKISR
-927 DFHKTNDADKF
+927 DFDANKESDKF
-938 IDVEKASDSD
+938 KDIKEANKDSVW
-948 IPLYEGKYINQFLI
+948 LYEGKTMEQFEI
-962 KPKEIQYVIPQNI
+962 KPDKVRFFVEPKSMNAKNNEDY
-975 VTKKIKDDIKTYRI
+975 KYYRI
-989 VLRAVARAT
+989 AFRDVASPT
-998 DKRSLIGTLLPP
+998 NKRSLIATLLPY
-1010 QNSCM
+1010 NSTGTYSLWIQRQCD
-1015 NSLLIQKKA
+1015 NSNL
-1024 TDTSLA
+1024 
-1030 DKLFILGMLNSYV
+1030 KLQLFMLGFMNSYV
-1043 IDFILRQLISMNINQ
+1043 LDFVIRQIIAIHVNLPFSS
-1058 IYLQQLPIPKDS
+1058 QLPIPNIS
-1070 DITDSP
+1070 DIKDASNII
-1076 QIVQIT
+1076 QIS

-1088 NKGYYNDLD
+1088 NKGYYEDLNQLAP
-1097 DVVRGDAYQNYGH
+1097 GDAYQNYSH
-1110 DDLVAELNARIMI
+1110 DELVAELNARAMI
-1123 DFKLTRQEIVTLMHT
+1123 DFNLTRQEIVTLMHT
-1138 FESAT
+1138 FEST
-1143 HTKGVQ
+1143 NHKKEVLE
-1149 DETQRILDCYDRLS
+1149 ETQRILDCYDRLS
-1163 EEE
+1163 EEN

>member
-143 NDQIVVEESPFGF
+143 NDSIVVEESPFGF

-208 IYIEQNNIDALVQ
+208 VYIEQNNIDALVQ

-226 RVLSTVVDTISLR
+226 KVLSTVVDTISLR

-307 SFTSEEL
+307 SFTPEEL

-321 VKDGQEDYLADLSK
+321 VKDGQEDYLANLSK
-335 KATKQFELAYGGDL
+335 KASKQFELAYGGDL

-354 GDASTKID
+354 GDAATKID

-472 TQIDEAIKH
+472 TKIDEAIKH
-481 LLDLKIAD
+481 LLDLKVAD

-548 GVDIDYKAIIIASLT
+548 GVDIDYKAIIISSLT

-602 EVFGKYK
+602 EVFSKYQ
-609 KDIAKLRKLKST
+609 KDIARLRKLKST
-621 DFDAF
+621 DFSEF
-626 IKLRDELTEKVI
+626 TKLRDELTEKVI

-663 FFNEDGTLKPHG
+663 FFNEDGTFKPHG
-675 GLDIIIGNP
+675 GLDIVIGNP

-699 YDASYRGLP
+699 YNSSYRGLP

-721 AKMPDVAEKWQD
+721 VKMPDVAEKWQD

-807 VIDHYE
+807 VIDNYR
-813 LDEFLS
+813 LNEFLS
-819 FENRKHIFAAVDGR
+819 FENKKGIFEAVHR
-833 YKFAVL
+833 SYKFAVL
-839 TFKGKNPNLKEENAK
+839 SFDGQETDTKNTNDTA
-854 NNATFRTFF
+854 FRTFF
-863 YRKNLDD
+863 YRQNLED
-870 LNNNEIKMQYP
+870 LNNNEVKMLYP
-881 FSFLFNMEPE
+881 FAFLFEMEPE

-897 SRNKAIFNLFRKIRT
+897 SRNKHIFDLFRKIRT
-912 TFQPLRDSQLIKFGN
+912 TFKPLRDTHLIKLGN
-927 DFHKTNDADKF
+927 DFHRTNDADKF
-938 IDVEKASDSD
+938 FSIKEATKNDL
-948 IPLYEGKYINQFLI
+948 PLFEGKYINQFILEPSKI
-962 KPKEIQYVIPQNI
+962 EYAIPKDTVENKVGE
-975 VTKKIKDDIKTYRI
+975 DINSYRI
-989 VLRAVARAT
+989 ALRAVASST
-998 DKRSLIGTLLPP
+998 NKRSLIASLLPP
-1010 QNSCM
+1010 QTS
-1015 NSLLIQKKA
+1015 SLHSLFVQKGA
-1024 TDTSLA
+1024 YEVDIS
-1030 DKLFILGMLNSYV
+1030 DKLFILGLLNSYV
-1043 IDFILRQLISMNINQ
+1043 LDFVLRQIISINVSLIF
-1058 IYLQQLPIPKDS
+1058 LQQLPIPKSPEIKDS
-1070 DITDSP
+1070 SQII
-1076 QIVQIT
+1076 QIV
-1082 KELLKE
+1082 KALLKE
-1088 NKGYYNDLD
+1088 NKDYYQDLD
-1097 DVVRGDAYQNYGH
+1097 KLVPGDAYLGYSHN
-1110 DDLVAELNARIMI
+1110 DLIAELNARVMI

-1138 FESAT
+1138 FESAN
-1143 HTKGVQ
+1143 HTKDVQ

-1163 EEE
+1163 EEK

>member
-1 MADQINIKDV
+1 MVNQLRIKDI
-11 LDSMMGDQESINV
+11 LNNMAGDQVSVDI
-24 LADYLG
+24 LGSYLG
-30 YTVGKNPVNPDSD
+30 YTVGKNPINPDSN

-51 TEDKNTGVMSVLALP
+51 TEDKNTGVMAVVTMP

-79 LYEQVIDIKD
+79 LYEQVINIKN

-106 KRLVFFPMVGG
+106 KRLVFFPIVGG
-117 NRDTRLDINPKTVD
+117 NRDTRLDINPRTVD
-131 IDLYKRNLNYLK
+131 INLYKRNLNYLK
-143 NDQIVVEESPFGF
+143 NDGIVVEESPFGF

-208 IYIEQNNIDALVQ
+208 VYIEHNNINELVQ
-221 DDSYK
+221 DESYK
-226 RVLSTVVDTISLR
+226 KVLSTVVDTISLR

-287 KIKKLNK
+287 EIKKLNK
-294 EKTPIGQLDLFDA
+294 QKTAIGQLDLFAA
-307 SFTSEEL
+307 SFTPEEIE
-314 DATSQVQ
+314 ATSQIQ
-321 VKDGQEDYLADLSK
+321 VKEDHKDYLADLSK
-335 KATKQFELAYGGDL
+335 NASKQFELAYGGDL

-354 GDASTKID
+354 GDAATKID

-370 VDWAKPYIDTKEGN
+370 VDWVKPYIDTKEGN

-429 EQKNKGAYYTDQHF
+429 EQKNKGAYYTDQRF
-443 VDYMVNQTVA
+443 VDYMVNQTVS
-453 VEFQKRYDA
+453 VEFQNRYDA
-462 IKASLKDGDI
+462 IKTSLKEDDI
-472 TQIDEAIKH
+472 TEIDAAIQH

-522 DKYDFLSNSENS
+522 EKYNFLSNSEDS

-548 GVDIDYKAIIIASLT
+548 GVDIDYKAIIISSLT

-602 EVFGKYK
+602 EVFSKYK

-621 DFDAF
+621 NFSAF
-626 IKLRDELTEKVI
+626 VKLRDQLTEQVMS
-638 TEAGDVSKYASFLEI
+638 EAGDVSRYASFLEI

-663 FFNEDGTLKPHG
+663 FFNEDGTLKEHG

-699 YDASYRGLP
+699 YEASYRGLP
-708 NKRAKKKLEKEII
+708 NKHAKKKLEKEII
-721 AKMPDVAEKWQD
+721 AKMPNIAEKWQE
-733 EQDRIKAGSKYYRS
+733 EQDRIKTASKYYRS

-782 DNALFSILVPDNF
+782 DGALFSILVPDNF

-807 VIDHYE
+807 VIDHYK
-813 LDEFLS
+813 LNEFLS
-819 FENRKHIFAAVDGR
+819 FENRKGIFEAVHR
-833 YKFAVL
+833 SYKFAVL
-839 TFKGKNPNLKEENAK
+839 SFDGMNKDLKKTA
-854 NNATFRTFF
+854 FRSFF
-863 YRKNLDD
+863 YRQNLDD
-870 LNNNEIKMQYP
+870 LNNNTLKMLYT
-881 FSFLFNMEPE
+881 FDFLFDMEPE

-897 SRNKAIFNLFRKIRT
+897 ARNKEIFDLFRKIRT
-912 TFQPLRDSQLIKFGN
+912 TFKPLRDSKLIKFGN
-927 DFHKTNDADKF
+927 DFHRTNDADKF
-938 IDVEKASDSD
+938 IEISSASKNDV
-948 IPLYEGKYINQFLI
+948 PLYEGKYMNQFMI
-962 KPKEIQYVIPQNI
+962 EPNKIQYAIARN
-975 VTKKIKDDIKTYRI
+975 KAKEKLGDDFNFYRI
-989 VLRAVARAT
+989 ALRAVASST
-998 DKRSLIGTLLPP
+998 NKRSLIVTLLPP
-1010 QNSCM
+1010 YTSSM
-1015 NSLLIQKKA
+1015 NSLVTQKDAKTMNIA
-1024 TDTSLA
+1024 N
-1030 DKLFILGMLNSYV
+1030 KLFILGMSNSYV
-1043 IDFILRQLISMNINQ
+1043 LDFVLRQLISININQ
-1058 IYLQQLPIPKDS
+1058 IYLQQLPLPK
-1070 DITDSP
+1070 ITDIEDSRN
-1076 QIVQIT
+1076 IIQIT

-1088 NKGYYNDLD
+1088 NKDYYQYL
-1097 DVVRGDAYQNYGH
+1097 
-1110 DDLVAELNARIMI
+1110 DDLVHGNAYQDYNHDKLIAELNARVML
-1123 DFKLTRQEIVTLMHT
+1123 DFNLTRQEVILLMHT
-1138 FESAT
+1138 FESAA
-1143 HTKGVQ
+1143 HKKEIQ
-1149 DETQRILDCYDRLS
+1149 EETQRILDCYDKLS
-1163 EEE
+1163 EES

>member
-1 MADQINIKDV
+1 MVDKIQIKDV

-51 TEDKNTGVMSVLALP
+51 TEDKNTGVMAIKALP

-79 LYEQVIDIKD
+79 LYEQVIDIKN
-89 NQLGSDFSV
+89 NQLGSDFSA

-143 NDQIVVEESPFGF
+143 NDSVVVEESPFGF

-208 IYIEQNNIDALVQ
+208 VYIEQNNIDALVQ

-226 RVLSTVVDTISLR
+226 KVLSTVVDTISLR

-307 SFTSEEL
+307 SFTPEEL

-321 VKDGQEDYLADLSK
+321 VKDGQEDYLANLSK
-335 KATKQFELAYGGDL
+335 KASKQFELAYGGDL

-354 GDASTKID
+354 GDVATKID

-462 IKASLKDGDI
+462 IKTSLKDGDI
-472 TQIDEAIKH
+472 SKVDEAIKH

-489 FSCGGGSFLRGAFL
+489 FTCGGGSFLRGAFL

-514 LDYPQEIR
+514 LDFPQEIR
-522 DKYDFLSNSENS
+522 AKYDFLSNSENS

-602 EVFGKYK
+602 EVFSKYT

-621 DFDAF
+621 DFSAF
-626 IKLRDELTEKVI
+626 TKLRDELTEKVI
-638 TEAGDVSKYASFLEI
+638 SEAGDVSKYASFLEI

-663 FFNEDGTLKPHG
+663 FFNEDGTLKSHG
-675 GLDIIIGNP
+675 GLDIVIGNP
-684 PWEIWKPNSDEFFSE
+684 PWEIWMPNSDEFFSE
-699 YDASYRGLP
+699 YDASYRSLS
-708 NKRAKKKLEKEII
+708 NKSKKRQLEKTLFNEFPELSD
-721 AKMPDVAEKWQD
+721 KWEEEKNRYKLGGNYFHSED
-733 EQDRIKAGSKYYRS
+733 AFKY
-747 TDNFHYQTWKVNG
+747 QKWIVNG
-760 RKTSSDLNLYKVS
+760 KKTTSHINLYKIS

-782 DNALFSILVPDNF
+782 KNALFSILVPDNF
-795 ATDNGSTGLRHL
+795 ATDNGSTGIRHL
-807 VIDHYE
+807 VIDHYR
-813 LDEFLS
+813 LKEFLS
-819 FENRKHIFAAVDGR
+819 FENRNSIFATIDNR

-839 TFKGKNPNLKEENAK
+839 SFNGKEEDNPKDIPA
-854 NNATFRTFF
+854 FRAFF
-863 YRKNLDD
+863 YRRKLND
-870 LNNNEIKMQYP
+870 LNNDEIKMAYP
-881 FSFLFNMEPE
+881 FSFLREMEPE

-897 SRNKAIFNLFRKIRT
+897 SRNKEIFNLFRKIRT
-912 TFQPLRDSQLIKFGN
+912 TFSPLRDTKLIKFHH
-927 DFHKTNDADKF
+927 DFNKTKDANKF
-938 IDVEKASDSD
+938 IGIEEATDQD
-948 IPLYEGKYINQFLI
+948 IPLYEGKSINQFVI
-962 KPKEIQYVIPQNI
+962 KPEEVKYAIS
-975 VTKKIKDDIKTYRI
+975 KDAVKQRINDDVNSYRI
-989 VLRAVARAT
+989 ALRAIASST
-998 DKRSLIGTLLPP
+998 NKRSLIVTLLPP
-1010 QNSCM
+1010 QTSSVH
-1015 NSLLIQKKA
+1015 SLFSEKY
-1024 TDTSLA
+1024 A
-1030 DKLFILGMLNSYV
+1030 DEVPLKNKIFMVGILNSYV
-1043 IDFILRQLISMNINQ
+1043 IDFLLRQLISINVSL
-1058 IYLQQLPIPKDS
+1058 IFVQQMPIPKMDEVKDAS
-1070 DITDSP
+1070 
-1076 QIVQIT
+1076 QIVQIS
-1082 KELLKE
+1082 KALLQE
-1088 NKGYYNDLD
+1088 NKGYYEDLNHL
-1097 DVVRGDAYQNYGH
+1097 VEGDAYQEYSH
-1110 DDLVAELNARIMI
+1110 DELIAELNARVMI
-1123 DFKLTRQEIVTLMHT
+1123 DFNLTRQEIVTLMHT
-1138 FESAT
+1138 FESAN
-1143 HTKGVQ
+1143 HTKDVQ

-1163 EEE
+1163 EEN